1 MKKNYKLLATLV
13 LSGLAG
19 AAFGVLPAEA
29 AVTVRSADG
38 TEKSLT
44 ETEFTSLYGNTHTHS
59 TSGNTVS
66 ISGEGTVTLK
76 GETVSPG
83 GLSYA
88 ATANTLAGAYTLE
101 SKDASNNKLSVTDGA
116 SVSFSNAL
124 DNWIAGGISM
134 KGAASGNQ
142 VTLSG
147 VSLNLPDDTSS
158 LEIAGGVSVSGA
170 SASAGASGNTV
181 TLSNSTAQS
190 SYIYGGYM
198 EYHGDTSAK
207 ADAVA
212 GVNHNTVTLTNTSVS
227 GTRVYGGYVS
237 NSSSAPALN
246 ASSNT
251 VEISN
256 TAEKEYGVFTV
267 TGGYTKYGD
276 ANDNTVKITGTK
288 VTDDDEIYLTSVS
301 SDITGGETGS
311 GNADGNTVTLDTITS
326 SGIVYGGRVGNGNN
340 VVATVN
346 MSVLPVSAEEST
358 ETDTSTEAD
367 PISTSASSNSVTITG
382 SQVEGVYGGYM
393 QYYGDTSAEAD
404 AVAGV
409 NHNTVTLT
417 NTSASGTSVYGGYV
431 LSSGSAPALNASS
444 NTVEISNTAEKEYGV
459 STVTGGYTG
468 YGDANDN
475 TVKITGTKVTDDDEI
490 YLTSVSS
497 DITGGE
503 TESGNADGNT
513 VTLDTITSSGIVYGG
528 RAGNCNNVPEAVLMS
543 VLAVSEEESTE
554 TDTSTEADPIST
566 SASSNSVTIT
576 GSQVKGVYGG
586 VGQIGSAKGNIVTI
600 TDSSVEM
607 EAVGGETGYMMN
619 CITQPGQLKDA
630 ENNQVIV
637 NGSSTIGTVV
647 GGEAAAANTFDEEY
661 GKVQTSGKSSGN
673 TVTINDGTVKNSVL
687 GGRSAMS
694 DAIGNTVNI
703 AGGIIGTESSGTG
716 EADDNAIAIAGG
728 FAEKG
733 QANNNTVNITGGTLG
748 AMMSLY
754 GGYSEKGSS
763 SNTLNLH
770 TKGNTV
776 KNLNYF
782 QNLNFYVPEGTAAGE
797 TMVTVTGNADVSK
810 AVIQAGI
817 EKTTKLAPGQAINLI
832 YDAGGIKT
840 DGTSYS
846 MMSGKDIVSDAGFV
860 DRKAAVKKQDDNTIV
875 VYVPKDEKGTIH
887 PDTKII
893 PEDREN
899 GINTIKNAGDLVSN
913 AAEGAWKED
922 HDVDAKFVPYA
933 IVGGYDLHYNTGS
946 YIDSNGMAANVGLIR
961 RIRRDGA
968 IDTVM
973 PFLEY
978 GRSNYASFL
987 DDGARGDGRQH
998 YTGGGVLL
1006 RRDLDDGKYYEGA
1019 IRAGRLKGDF
1029 HGIIDSTALRY
1040 DSSAPYVAAQAGAG
1054 KIYAKDRD
1062 TYDLYGKF
1070 FWTHLGSDTA
1080 TIRNSRGEA
1089 KYEFDDINSYRTRL
1103 GMRWTRNFDK
1113 VRSLYAGIGWDYEF
1127 DSKAR
1132 AFYDAYRTD
1141 TPTVKGSSEF
1151 LELGWKSKVT
1161 SDHPWGVDLKATGW
1175 TGKQEGGTLFATV
1188 SRSF

>member
-29 AVTVRSADG
+29 AVTVGPVDG
-38 TEKSLT
+38 TEKPLT
-44 ETEFTSLYGNTHTHS
+44 NTEFTSLYGNTYTGS

-66 ISGEGTVTLK
+66 ISGEGTVTL
-76 GETVSPG
+76 
-83 GLSYA
+83 
-88 ATANTLAGAYTLE
+88 NTLAGAYTLE
-101 SKDASNNKLSVTDGA
+101 SGDASNNKLSVTDGA
-116 SVSFSNAL
+116 SVSFSNAT
-124 DNWIAGGISM
+124 DNWIAGGRSM

-147 VSLNLPDDTSS
+147 VSLNLPDATPSS
-158 LEIAGGVSVSGA
+158 LKIAGG
-170 SASAGASGNTV
+170 
-181 TLSNSTAQS
+181 
-190 SYIYGGYM
+190 
-198 EYHGDTSAK
+198 
-207 ADAVA
+207 
-212 GVNHNTVTLTNTSVS
+212 
-227 GTRVYGGYVS
+227 
-237 NSSSAPALN
+237 
-246 ASSNT
+246 
-251 VEISN
+251 
-256 TAEKEYGVFTV
+256 
-267 TGGYTKYGD
+267 
-276 ANDNTVKITGTK
+276 
-288 VTDDDEIYLTSVS
+288 
-301 SDITGGETGS
+301 ETES

-417 NTSASGTSVYGGYV
+417 NSTAQSSYIYGGYMQYYGDTSAEADAVAGVNHNTVTLTNTSASGTSVYGGYVFSVYGGYV

-528 RAGNCNNVPEAVLMS
+528 RVGNGNNVVATVNMS
-543 VLAVSEEESTE
+543 VLPVSAEESTE

-607 EAVGGETGYMMN
+607 EAVGGETGYMVGW
-619 CITQPGQLKDA
+619 ITQPGQLKDA

-647 GGEAAAANTFDEEY
+647 GGEAAAANTFDEKNGE
-661 GKVQTSGKSSGN
+661 VQTSGKSSGN

-687 GGRSAMS
+687 GGHSAMS

-716 EADDNAIAIAGG
+716 EADDNAIAGG
-728 FAEKG
+728 FAEEG

-763 SNTLNLH
+763 GNTLNLH

-776 KNLNYF
+776 KNLGYF

>member
-1 MKKNYKLLATLV
+1 
-13 LSGLAG
+13 
-19 AAFGVLPAEA
+19 VLPAEA
-29 AVTVRSADG
+29 AVTVGPVDG
-38 TEKSLT
+38 TEKPLT
-44 ETEFTSLYGNTHTHS
+44 NTEFTSLYGNTYTGS

-66 ISGEGTVTLK
+66 ISGEGTVTL
-76 GETVSPG
+76 
-83 GLSYA
+83 
-88 ATANTLAGAYTLE
+88 NTLAGAYTLE
-101 SKDASNNKLSVTDGA
+101 SGDASNNKLSVTDGA
-116 SVSFSNAL
+116 SVSFSNAT
-124 DNWIAGGISM
+124 DNWIAGGRSM

-147 VSLNLPDDTSS
+147 VSLNLPDATPSS
-158 LEIAGGVSVSGA
+158 LKIAGG
-170 SASAGASGNTV
+170 
-181 TLSNSTAQS
+181 
-190 SYIYGGYM
+190 
-198 EYHGDTSAK
+198 
-207 ADAVA
+207 
-212 GVNHNTVTLTNTSVS
+212 
-227 GTRVYGGYVS
+227 
-237 NSSSAPALN
+237 
-246 ASSNT
+246 
-251 VEISN
+251 
-256 TAEKEYGVFTV
+256 
-267 TGGYTKYGD
+267 
-276 ANDNTVKITGTK
+276 
-288 VTDDDEIYLTSVS
+288 
-301 SDITGGETGS
+301 ETES

-513 VTLDTITSSGIVYGG
+513 VTLDTIASSGIVYGG
-528 RAGNCNNVPEAVLMS
+528 RAGNGNNVAEAVLMS
-543 VLAVSEEESTE
+543 VLAVSTEESTG

-607 EAVGGETGYMMN
+607 EAVGGETGYMVGW
-619 CITQPGQLKDA
+619 ITQPGQLKDA

-647 GGEAAAANTFDEEY
+647 GGEAAAANTFDEKNGE
-661 GKVQTSGKSSGN
+661 VQTSGKSSGN

-687 GGRSAMS
+687 GGHSAMS

-716 EADDNAIAIAGG
+716 EADDNAIAGG
-728 FAEKG
+728 FAEEG

-763 SNTLNLH
+763 GNTLNLH

-776 KNLNYF
+776 KNLGYF

>member
-1 MKKNYKLLATLV
+1 MEYYGDT
-13 LSGLAG
+13 S
-19 AAFGVLPAEA
+19 AEA
-29 AVTVRSADG
+29 D
-38 TEKSLT
+38 
-44 ETEFTSLYGNTHTHS
+44 
-59 TSGNTVS
+59 
-66 ISGEGTVTLK
+66 
-76 GETVSPG
+76 
-83 GLSYA
+83 
-88 ATANTLAGAYTLE
+88 AGV
-101 SKDASNNKLSVTDGA
+101 NH
-116 SVSFSNAL
+116 
-124 DNWIAGGISM
+124 
-134 KGAASGNQ
+134 
-142 VTLSG
+142 
-147 VSLNLPDDTSS
+147 
-158 LEIAGGVSVSGA
+158 
-170 SASAGASGNTV
+170 NTV
-181 TLSNSTAQS
+181 TLTNSTAQS
-190 SYIYGGYM
+190 SDIYGGYM
-198 EYHGDTSAK
+198 KYYGDTS

-212 GVNHNTVTLTNTSVS
+212 GVNHNTVTLTNTSAS
-227 GTRVYGGYVS
+227 GTRVYGGYVA
-237 NSSSAPALN
+237 APPIPTLIFLN
-246 ASSNT
+246 CSSNT
-251 VEISN
+251 
-256 TAEKEYGVFTV
+256 
-267 TGGYTKYGD
+267 
-276 ANDNTVKITGTK
+276 
-288 VTDDDEIYLTSVS
+288 
-301 SDITGGETGS
+301 
-311 GNADGNTVTLDTITS
+311 
-326 SGIVYGGRVGNGNN
+326 
-340 VVATVN
+340 
-346 MSVLPVSAEEST
+346 
-358 ETDTSTEAD
+358 AD

-382 SQVEGVYGGYM
+382 SQVEGVYGGV
-393 QYYGDTSAEAD
+393 D
-404 AVAGV
+404 
-409 NHNTVTLT
+409 
-417 NTSASGTSVYGGYV
+417 
-431 LSSGSAPALNASS
+431 
-444 NTVEISNTAEKEYGV
+444 
-459 STVTGGYTG
+459 
-468 YGDANDN
+468 
-475 TVKITGTKVTDDDEI
+475 
-490 YLTSVSS
+490 
-497 DITGGE
+497 
-503 TESGNADGNT
+503 
-513 VTLDTITSSGIVYGG
+513 
-528 RAGNCNNVPEAVLMS
+528 
-543 VLAVSEEESTE
+543 
-554 TDTSTEADPIST
+554 
-566 SASSNSVTIT
+566 
-576 GSQVKGVYGG
+576 
-586 VGQIGSAKGNIVTI
+586 QIGSAKGNI
-600 TDSSVEM
+600 
-607 EAVGGETGYMMN
+607 
-619 CITQPGQLKDA
+619 
-630 ENNQVIV
+630 
-637 NGSSTIGTVV
+637 
-647 GGEAAAANTFDEEY
+647 
-661 GKVQTSGKSSGN
+661 
-673 TVTINDGTVKNSVL
+673 VTINDGTVKNSVL
-687 GGRSAMS
+687 GGHSAMS

-716 EADDNAIAIAGG
+716 EADDNAIAGG
-728 FAEKG
+728 FAEEG

-763 SNTLNLH
+763 GNTLNLH

-776 KNLNYF
+776 KNLGYF

-860 DRKAAVKKQDDNTIV
+860 DRKAAVKKQDDSTIV

>member
-29 AVTVRSADG
+29 AVTVGPVDG
-38 TEKSLT
+38 TEKPLT
-44 ETEFTSLYGNTHTHS
+44 NTEFTSLYGNTYTGS

-66 ISGEGTVTLK
+66 ISGEGTVTL
-76 GETVSPG
+76 
-83 GLSYA
+83 
-88 ATANTLAGAYTLE
+88 NTLAGAYTLE
-101 SKDASNNKLSVTDGA
+101 SGDASNNKLSVTDGA
-116 SVSFSNAL
+116 SVSFSNAT
-124 DNWIAGGISM
+124 DNWIAGGRSM

-147 VSLNLPDDTSS
+147 VSLNLPDATPSS
-158 LEIAGGVSVSGA
+158 LKIAGG
-170 SASAGASGNTV
+170 
-181 TLSNSTAQS
+181 
-190 SYIYGGYM
+190 
-198 EYHGDTSAK
+198 
-207 ADAVA
+207 
-212 GVNHNTVTLTNTSVS
+212 
-227 GTRVYGGYVS
+227 
-237 NSSSAPALN
+237 
-246 ASSNT
+246 
-251 VEISN
+251 
-256 TAEKEYGVFTV
+256 
-267 TGGYTKYGD
+267 
-276 ANDNTVKITGTK
+276 
-288 VTDDDEIYLTSVS
+288 
-301 SDITGGETGS
+301 ETES
-311 GNADGNTVTLDTITS
+311 GNADGNTVTLDTIAS
-326 SGIVYGGRVGNGNN
+326 SGIVYGGRAGNCNN
-340 VVATVN
+340 VPEAVL

-382 SQVEGVYGGYM
+382 SQVEGVYGGYMQYYGDTSAEADAVAGVNHNTVTLTNSTAQSSYIYGIYGGYM

-513 VTLDTITSSGIVYGG
+513 VTLDTIASSGIVYGG

-543 VLAVSEEESTE
+543 VLPVSAEESTE

-576 GSQVKGVYGG
+576 GSQVEGVYGG

-619 CITQPGQLKDA
+619 WITQPGQLKDA

-647 GGEAAAANTFDEEY
+647 GGEAAAANTFDFDNEDKEY
-661 GKVQTSGKSSGN
+661 NEVQTSGKSSGN

-687 GGRSAMS
+687 GGHSAMS

-716 EADDNAIAIAGG
+716 EADDNAIAGG

-763 SNTLNLH
+763 GNTLNLH

-776 KNLNYF
+776 KNLGYF

-860 DRKAAVKKQDDNTIV
+860 DRKAAVKKQDDSTIV

-1113 VRSLYAGIGWDYEF
+1113 VRSLYVGIGWDYEF

>member
-29 AVTVRSADG
+29 AVTVGPVDG
-38 TEKSLT
+38 TEKPLT
-44 ETEFTSLYGNTHTHS
+44 NTEFTSLYGNTYTGS

-66 ISGEGTVTLK
+66 ISGEGTVTL
-76 GETVSPG
+76 
-83 GLSYA
+83 
-88 ATANTLAGAYTLE
+88 NTLAGAYTLE
-101 SKDASNNKLSVTDGA
+101 SGDASNNKLSVTDGA
-116 SVSFSNAL
+116 SVSFSNAT
-124 DNWIAGGISM
+124 DNWIAGGRSM

-147 VSLNLPDDTSS
+147 VSLNLPDATPSS
-158 LEIAGGVSVSGA
+158 LKIAGG
-170 SASAGASGNTV
+170 
-181 TLSNSTAQS
+181 
-190 SYIYGGYM
+190 
-198 EYHGDTSAK
+198 
-207 ADAVA
+207 
-212 GVNHNTVTLTNTSVS
+212 
-227 GTRVYGGYVS
+227 
-237 NSSSAPALN
+237 
-246 ASSNT
+246 
-251 VEISN
+251 
-256 TAEKEYGVFTV
+256 
-267 TGGYTKYGD
+267 
-276 ANDNTVKITGTK
+276 
-288 VTDDDEIYLTSVS
+288 
-301 SDITGGETGS
+301 ETES

-513 VTLDTITSSGIVYGG
+513 VTLDTIASSGIVYGG
-528 RAGNCNNVPEAVLMS
+528 RAGNGNNVAEAVLMS
-543 VLAVSEEESTE
+543 VLAVSTEESTG

-566 SASSNSVTIT
+566 SASSNLVTIT

-607 EAVGGETGYMMN
+607 EAVGGETGYMVGW
-619 CITQPGQLKDA
+619 ITQPGQLKDA

-647 GGEAAAANTFDEEY
+647 GGEAAAANTFDEKNGE
-661 GKVQTSGKSSGN
+661 VQTSGKSSGN

-687 GGRSAMS
+687 GGHSAMS

-716 EADDNAIAIAGG
+716 EADDNAIAGG
-728 FAEKG
+728 FAEEG

-763 SNTLNLH
+763 GNTLNLH

-776 KNLNYF
+776 KNLGYF

-973 PFLEY
+973 PFLAGY
-978 GRSNYASFL
+978 RV
-987 DDGARGDGRQH
+987 AR
-998 YTGGGVLL
+998 
-1006 RRDLDDGKYYEGA
+1006 
-1019 IRAGRLKGDF
+1019 
-1029 HGIIDSTALRY
+1029 
-1040 DSSAPYVAAQAGAG
+1040 
-1054 KIYAKDRD
+1054 
-1062 TYDLYGKF
+1062 
-1070 FWTHLGSDTA
+1070 
-1080 TIRNSRGEA
+1080 RG
-1089 KYEFDDINSYRTRL
+1089 
-1103 GMRWTRNFDK
+1103 
-1113 VRSLYAGIGWDYEF
+1113 
-1127 DSKAR
+1127 
-1132 AFYDAYRTD
+1132 
-1141 TPTVKGSSEF
+1141 
-1151 LELGWKSKVT
+1151 
-1161 SDHPWGVDLKATGW
+1161 
-1175 TGKQEGGTLFATV
+1175 
-1188 SRSF
+1188 

>member
-29 AVTVRSADG
+29 AVTVGPVDG
-38 TEKSLT
+38 TEKPLT
-44 ETEFTSLYGNTHTHS
+44 NTEFTSLYGNTYTGS

-66 ISGEGTVTLK
+66 ISGEGTVTL
-76 GETVSPG
+76 
-83 GLSYA
+83 
-88 ATANTLAGAYTLE
+88 NTLAGAYTLE
-101 SKDASNNKLSVTDGA
+101 SGDASNNKLSVTDGA
-116 SVSFSNAL
+116 SVSFSNAT
-124 DNWIAGGISM
+124 DNWIAGGRSM

-147 VSLNLPDDTSS
+147 VSLNLPDATPSS
-158 LEIAGGVSVSGA
+158 LKIAGG
-170 SASAGASGNTV
+170 
-181 TLSNSTAQS
+181 
-190 SYIYGGYM
+190 
-198 EYHGDTSAK
+198 
-207 ADAVA
+207 
-212 GVNHNTVTLTNTSVS
+212 
-227 GTRVYGGYVS
+227 
-237 NSSSAPALN
+237 
-246 ASSNT
+246 
-251 VEISN
+251 
-256 TAEKEYGVFTV
+256 
-267 TGGYTKYGD
+267 
-276 ANDNTVKITGTK
+276 
-288 VTDDDEIYLTSVS
+288 
-301 SDITGGETGS
+301 ETES

-393 QYYGDTSAEAD
+393 QYYGDTSAEADAVAGVNHNTVTLTNSTAQRSYIYGIYGGYMQYYRDTSAEADAVAGVNHNTVTLTNSTAQSSDIYGGYMQYYRDTSAEAD

-513 VTLDTITSSGIVYGG
+513 VTLDTIASSGIVYGG
-528 RAGNCNNVPEAVLMS
+528 RAGNGNNVAEAVLMS
-543 VLAVSEEESTE
+543 VLAVSTEESTG

-607 EAVGGETGYMMN
+607 EAVGGETGYMVGW
-619 CITQPGQLKDA
+619 ITQPGQLKDA

-647 GGEAAAANTFDEEY
+647 GGEAAAANTFDEKNGE
-661 GKVQTSGKSSGN
+661 VQTSGKSSGN

-687 GGRSAMS
+687 GGHSAMS

-716 EADDNAIAIAGG
+716 EADDNAIAGG
-728 FAEKG
+728 FAEEG

-763 SNTLNLH
+763 GNTLNLH

-776 KNLNYF
+776 KNLGYF

>member
-29 AVTVRSADG
+29 AVTVGPVDG
-38 TEKSLT
+38 TEKPLT
-44 ETEFTSLYGNTHTHS
+44 NTEFTSLYGNTYTGS

-66 ISGEGTVTLK
+66 ISGEGTVTL
-76 GETVSPG
+76 
-83 GLSYA
+83 
-88 ATANTLAGAYTLE
+88 NTLAGAYTLE
-101 SKDASNNKLSVTDGA
+101 SGDASNNKLSVTDGA
-116 SVSFSNAL
+116 SVSFSNAT
-124 DNWIAGGISM
+124 DNWIAGGRSM

-147 VSLNLPDDTSS
+147 VSLNLPDATPSS
-158 LEIAGGVSVSGA
+158 LKIAGG
-170 SASAGASGNTV
+170 
-181 TLSNSTAQS
+181 
-190 SYIYGGYM
+190 
-198 EYHGDTSAK
+198 
-207 ADAVA
+207 
-212 GVNHNTVTLTNTSVS
+212 
-227 GTRVYGGYVS
+227 
-237 NSSSAPALN
+237 
-246 ASSNT
+246 
-251 VEISN
+251 
-256 TAEKEYGVFTV
+256 
-267 TGGYTKYGD
+267 
-276 ANDNTVKITGTK
+276 
-288 VTDDDEIYLTSVS
+288 
-301 SDITGGETGS
+301 ETES
-311 GNADGNTVTLDTITS
+311 GNADGNTVTLDTIAS
-326 SGIVYGGRVGNGNN
+326 SGIVYGGRAGNGNN
-340 VVATVN
+340 VAEAVL
-346 MSVLPVSAEEST
+346 MSVLAVSTEEST
-358 ETDTSTEAD
+358 GTDTSTEAD

-513 VTLDTITSSGIVYGG
+513 VTLDTIASSGIVYGG
-528 RAGNCNNVPEAVLMS
+528 RAGNGNNVAEAVLMS
-543 VLAVSEEESTE
+543 VLAVSTEESTG

-607 EAVGGETGYMMN
+607 EAVGGETGYMVGW
-619 CITQPGQLKDA
+619 ITQPGQLKDA

-647 GGEAAAANTFDEEY
+647 GGEAAAANTFDFDNEDKEY
-661 GKVQTSGKSSGN
+661 NEVQTSGKSSGN

-687 GGRSAMS
+687 GGHSAMS

-716 EADDNAIAIAGG
+716 EADDNAIAGG
-728 FAEKG
+728 FAEEG

-763 SNTLNLH
+763 GNTLNLH

-776 KNLNYF
+776 KNLGYF

-860 DRKAAVKKQDDNTIV
+860 DRKAAVKKQDDSTIV

>member
-1 MKKNYKLLATLV
+1 M
-13 LSGLAG
+13 
-19 AAFGVLPAEA
+19 
-29 AVTVRSADG
+29 
-38 TEKSLT
+38 T

-116 SVSFSNAL
+116 SVSFSNAP

-212 GVNHNTVTLTNTSVS
+212 GVNHNTVTLTNTS
-227 GTRVYGGYVS
+227 
-237 NSSSAPALN
+237 
-246 ASSNT
+246 
-251 VEISN
+251 
-256 TAEKEYGVFTV
+256 
-267 TGGYTKYGD
+267 
-276 ANDNTVKITGTK
+276 
-288 VTDDDEIYLTSVS
+288 
-301 SDITGGETGS
+301 
-311 GNADGNTVTLDTITS
+311 
-326 SGIVYGGRVGNGNN
+326 
-340 VVATVN
+340 
-346 MSVLPVSAEEST
+346 
-358 ETDTSTEAD
+358 
-367 PISTSASSNSVTITG
+367 
-382 SQVEGVYGGYM
+382 
-393 QYYGDTSAEAD
+393 
-404 AVAGV
+404 
-409 NHNTVTLT
+409 
-417 NTSASGTSVYGGYV
+417 ASGTSVYGGYV
-431 LSSGSAPALNASS
+431 SSSSAPALNASS

-459 STVTGGYTG
+459 STVTGGYTK

-475 TVKITGTKVTDDDEI
+475 TVKITGTKGTDDDEI

-528 RAGNCNNVPEAVLMS
+528 RAGNGNNFAVNALMS
-543 VLAVSEEESTE
+543 VLPVSTE
-554 TDTSTEADPIST
+554 KSTKTDTSTEADPIST
-566 SASSNSVTIT
+566 SSNSVTIT
-576 GSQVKGVYGG
+576 GSQVEGVYGG

-607 EAVGGETGYMMN
+607 EAVGGETGYMVN
-619 CITQPGQLKDA
+619 WITQPGQLKDA

-647 GGEAAAANTFDEEY
+647 GGEAAAANTFDEKDDE
-661 GKVQTSGKSSGN
+661 VQTSGKSSGN
-673 TVTINDGTVKNSVL
+673 TVTINDGTVKNRVL
-687 GGRSAMS
+687 GGHSAMS

-716 EADDNAIAIAGG
+716 EADDNAIAGG

-763 SNTLNLH
+763 GNTLNLH

-1006 RRDLDDGKYYEGA
+1006 RRDIDDGKYYEGA

>member
-1 MKKNYKLLATLV
+1 MQY
-13 LSGLAG
+13 
-19 AAFGVLPAEA
+19 
-29 AVTVRSADG
+29 
-38 TEKSLT
+38 
-44 ETEFTSLYGNTHTHS
+44 Y
-59 TSGNTVS
+59 
-66 ISGEGTVTLK
+66 
-76 GETVSPG
+76 
-83 GLSYA
+83 
-88 ATANTLAGAYTLE
+88 
-101 SKDASNNKLSVTDGA
+101 
-116 SVSFSNAL
+116 
-124 DNWIAGGISM
+124 
-134 KGAASGNQ
+134 
-142 VTLSG
+142 
-147 VSLNLPDDTSS
+147 
-158 LEIAGGVSVSGA
+158 
-170 SASAGASGNTV
+170 
-181 TLSNSTAQS
+181 
-190 SYIYGGYM
+190 
-198 EYHGDTSAK
+198 GDTSAE

-212 GVNHNTVTLTNTSVS
+212 GVNHNTVTLTNSTAQSS
-227 GTRVYGGYVS
+227 DIYGGYMQ
-237 NSSSAPALN
+237 
-246 ASSNT
+246 
-251 VEISN
+251 
-256 TAEKEYGVFTV
+256 Y
-267 TGGYTKYGD
+267 YGD
-276 ANDNTVKITGTK
+276 
-288 VTDDDEIYLTSVS
+288 TSA
-301 SDITGGETGS
+301 E
-311 GNADGNTVTLDTITS
+311 ADAVAGVNHNTVTLTNSTAQS
-326 SGIVYGGRVGNGNN
+326 SDI
-340 VVATVN
+340 
-346 MSVLPVSAEEST
+346 
-358 ETDTSTEAD
+358 
-367 PISTSASSNSVTITG
+367 
-382 SQVEGVYGGYM
+382 YGGYM

-513 VTLDTITSSGIVYGG
+513 VTLDTIASSGIVYGG
-528 RAGNCNNVPEAVLMS
+528 RAGNGNNVAEAVLMS
-543 VLAVSEEESTE
+543 VLAVSTEESTG

-607 EAVGGETGYMMN
+607 EAVGGEMGYMMN
-619 CITQPGQLKDA
+619 GITQPGQLKDA

-647 GGEAAAANTFDEEY
+647 GGEAAAANTFDFDNEDKEY
-661 GKVQTSGKSSGN
+661 NEVQTSGKSSGN

-687 GGRSAMS
+687 GGHSAMS

-716 EADDNAIAIAGG
+716 EADDNAIAGG

-763 SNTLNLH
+763 GNTLNLH

-776 KNLNYF
+776 KNLGYF

-860 DRKAAVKKQDDNTIV
+860 DRRAAVKKQDDSTIV

-1113 VRSLYAGIGWDYEF
+1113 VRSLYVGIGWDYEF

>member
-29 AVTVRSADG
+29 AVTVGPVDG
-38 TEKSLT
+38 TEKPLT
-44 ETEFTSLYGNTHTHS
+44 NTEFTSLYGNTYTGS

-66 ISGEGTVTLK
+66 ISGEGTVTL
-76 GETVSPG
+76 
-83 GLSYA
+83 
-88 ATANTLAGAYTLE
+88 NTLAGAYTLE
-101 SKDASNNKLSVTDGA
+101 SGDASNNKLSVTDGA
-116 SVSFSNAL
+116 SVSFSNAT
-124 DNWIAGGISM
+124 DNWIAGGRSM

-147 VSLNLPDDTSS
+147 VSLNLPDATPSS
-158 LEIAGGVSVSGA
+158 LKIAGG
-170 SASAGASGNTV
+170 
-181 TLSNSTAQS
+181 
-190 SYIYGGYM
+190 
-198 EYHGDTSAK
+198 
-207 ADAVA
+207 
-212 GVNHNTVTLTNTSVS
+212 
-227 GTRVYGGYVS
+227 
-237 NSSSAPALN
+237 
-246 ASSNT
+246 
-251 VEISN
+251 
-256 TAEKEYGVFTV
+256 
-267 TGGYTKYGD
+267 
-276 ANDNTVKITGTK
+276 
-288 VTDDDEIYLTSVS
+288 
-301 SDITGGETGS
+301 ETES

-382 SQVEGVYGGYM
+382 SQVEGVYGGYMQYYGDTSAEADAVAGVNHNTVTLTNSTAQSSDIYGGYMQYYRDTSAEADAVAGVNHNTVTLTNSTAQSSYIYGGYM

-513 VTLDTITSSGIVYGG
+513 VTLDTIASSGIVYGG
-528 RAGNCNNVPEAVLMS
+528 RAGNGNNVAEAVLMS
-543 VLAVSEEESTE
+543 VLAVSTEESTG

-607 EAVGGETGYMMN
+607 EAVGGETGYMVGW
-619 CITQPGQLKDA
+619 ITQPGQLKDA

-647 GGEAAAANTFDEEY
+647 GGEAAAANTFDEKNGE
-661 GKVQTSGKSSGN
+661 VQTSGKSSGN

-687 GGRSAMS
+687 GGHSAMS

-716 EADDNAIAIAGG
+716 EADDNAIAGG
-728 FAEKG
+728 FAEEG

-763 SNTLNLH
+763 GNTLNLH

-776 KNLNYF
+776 KNLGYF

>member
-116 SVSFSNAL
+116 SVSFSNAP

-147 VSLNLPDDTSS
+147 VSLNLPDDTSI

-212 GVNHNTVTLTNTSVS
+212 GVNHNTVTLTNSTAQSSDIYGGYMEYYGDTSAEADAGVNHNTVTLTNTSAS

-237 NSSSAPALN
+237 SSSAPALN

-267 TGGYTKYGD
+267 TGGYTEYGD

-288 VTDDDEIYLTSVS
+288 VTHDDEIYLTSVS
-301 SDITGGETGS
+301 SDITGGETRS

-326 SGIVYGGRVGNGNN
+326 SGIVYGGRAGNGNN
-340 VVATVN
+340 VAVN
-346 MSVLPVSAEEST
+346 VLMSVLPVSAEGST

-382 SQVEGVYGGYM
+382 SQVEGVYGG
-393 QYYGDTSAEAD
+393 
-404 AVAGV
+404 
-409 NHNTVTLT
+409 
-417 NTSASGTSVYGGYV
+417 
-431 LSSGSAPALNASS
+431 
-444 NTVEISNTAEKEYGV
+444 
-459 STVTGGYTG
+459 
-468 YGDANDN
+468 
-475 TVKITGTKVTDDDEI
+475 
-490 YLTSVSS
+490 
-497 DITGGE
+497 
-503 TESGNADGNT
+503 
-513 VTLDTITSSGIVYGG
+513 
-528 RAGNCNNVPEAVLMS
+528 
-543 VLAVSEEESTE
+543 
-554 TDTSTEADPIST
+554 
-566 SASSNSVTIT
+566 
-576 GSQVKGVYGG
+576 
-586 VGQIGSAKGNIVTI
+586 VGQIGSAK
-600 TDSSVEM
+600 
-607 EAVGGETGYMMN
+607 
-619 CITQPGQLKDA
+619 
-630 ENNQVIV
+630 
-637 NGSSTIGTVV
+637 
-647 GGEAAAANTFDEEY
+647 
-661 GKVQTSGKSSGN
+661 GN

-687 GGRSAMS
+687 GGHSAMS

-716 EADDNAIAIAGG
+716 EADDNAIAGG
-728 FAEKG
+728 FAEEG

-763 SNTLNLH
+763 NTLNLH

-776 KNLNYF
+776 KNLGYF

-832 YDAGGIKT
+832 YDADGIKT

-846 MMSGKDIVSDAGFV
+846 MMCGKDIVSDAGFV

>member
-29 AVTVRSADG
+29 AVTVGSADG

-44 ETEFTSLYGNTHTHS
+44 DTEFTSLYGNKYTDS

-66 ISGEGTVTLK
+66 ISGEETVTLK
-76 GETVSPG
+76 GETVSLG
-83 GLSYA
+83 GSSY
-88 ATANTLAGAYTLE
+88 TASTLAGAYTLE
-101 SKDASNNKLSVTDGA
+101 SGDASNNKLSVTDGA
-116 SVSFSNAL
+116 SVSFGNAT
-124 DNWIAGGISM
+124 DNSIAGGISM

-147 VSLNLPDDTSS
+147 VSLNVPDATTSS
-158 LEIAGGVSVSGA
+158 LKIAGGVSVSGA

-190 SYIYGGYM
+190 LYIYGIYGGYM
-198 EYHGDTSAK
+198 QYYGDTSAE
-207 ADAVA
+207 ADTVA
-212 GVNHNTVTLTNTSVS
+212 GVNHNTVTLTNTSAS
-227 GTRVYGGYVS
+227 GTSVYGGYVL

-267 TGGYTKYGD
+267 TGGYTEYGN

-288 VTDDDEIYLTSVS
+288 STDDDET
-301 SDITGGETGS
+301 
-311 GNADGNTVTLDTITS
+311 
-326 SGIVYGGRVGNGNN
+326 
-340 VVATVN
+340 
-346 MSVLPVSAEEST
+346 
-358 ETDTSTEAD
+358 
-367 PISTSASSNSVTITG
+367 
-382 SQVEGVYGGYM
+382 
-393 QYYGDTSAEAD
+393 
-404 AVAGV
+404 
-409 NHNTVTLT
+409 
-417 NTSASGTSVYGGYV
+417 
-431 LSSGSAPALNASS
+431 
-444 NTVEISNTAEKEYGV
+444 
-459 STVTGGYTG
+459 
-468 YGDANDN
+468 
-475 TVKITGTKVTDDDEI
+475 

-528 RAGNCNNVPEAVLMS
+528 RAGKNGNNVPQAVLMS
-543 VLAVSEEESTE
+543 VLAVSAEESTE

-607 EAVGGETGYMMN
+607 EAVGGETGDMVGW
-619 CITQPGQLKDA
+619 ITQPGQPKDA

-647 GGEAAAANTFDEEY
+647 GGAAAANTFDEKNDE
-661 GKVQTSGKSSGN
+661 VQTSGKSSGN

-687 GGRSAMS
+687 GGHSAMS

-716 EADDNAIAIAGG
+716 EADDNAIAGG
-728 FAEKG
+728 FAEEG

-763 SNTLNLH
+763 GNTLNLH
-770 TKGNTV
+770 TKGNIV
-776 KNLNYF
+776 KNLGYF

>member
-29 AVTVRSADG
+29 AVTVGPVDG
-38 TEKSLT
+38 TEKPLT
-44 ETEFTSLYGNTHTHS
+44 NTEFTSLYGNTYTGS

-66 ISGEGTVTLK
+66 ISGEGTVTL
-76 GETVSPG
+76 
-83 GLSYA
+83 
-88 ATANTLAGAYTLE
+88 NTLAGAYTLE
-101 SKDASNNKLSVTDGA
+101 SGDASNNKLSVTDGA
-116 SVSFSNAL
+116 SVSFSNAT
-124 DNWIAGGISM
+124 DNWIAGGRSM

-147 VSLNLPDDTSS
+147 VSLNLPDATPSS
-158 LEIAGGVSVSGA
+158 LKIAGG
-170 SASAGASGNTV
+170 
-181 TLSNSTAQS
+181 
-190 SYIYGGYM
+190 
-198 EYHGDTSAK
+198 
-207 ADAVA
+207 
-212 GVNHNTVTLTNTSVS
+212 
-227 GTRVYGGYVS
+227 
-237 NSSSAPALN
+237 
-246 ASSNT
+246 
-251 VEISN
+251 
-256 TAEKEYGVFTV
+256 
-267 TGGYTKYGD
+267 
-276 ANDNTVKITGTK
+276 
-288 VTDDDEIYLTSVS
+288 
-301 SDITGGETGS
+301 ETES
-311 GNADGNTVTLDTITS
+311 GNADGNTVTLDTIAS
-326 SGIVYGGRVGNGNN
+326 SGIVYGGRAGNGNN

-346 MSVLPVSAEEST
+346 MSVLPVSA
-358 ETDTSTEAD
+358 
-367 PISTSASSNSVTITG
+367 
-382 SQVEGVYGGYM
+382 
-393 QYYGDTSAEAD
+393 
-404 AVAGV
+404 
-409 NHNTVTLT
+409 
-417 NTSASGTSVYGGYV
+417 
-431 LSSGSAPALNASS
+431 
-444 NTVEISNTAEKEYGV
+444 
-459 STVTGGYTG
+459 
-468 YGDANDN
+468 
-475 TVKITGTKVTDDDEI
+475 
-490 YLTSVSS
+490 
-497 DITGGE
+497 
-503 TESGNADGNT
+503 
-513 VTLDTITSSGIVYGG
+513 
-528 RAGNCNNVPEAVLMS
+528 
-543 VLAVSEEESTE
+543 EESTE

-607 EAVGGETGYMMN
+607 EAVGGETGYMVGETGYMVGW
-619 CITQPGQLKDA
+619 ITQPGQLKDA

-647 GGEAAAANTFDEEY
+647 GGEAAAANTFDEKNGE
-661 GKVQTSGKSSGN
+661 VQTSGKSSGN

-687 GGRSAMS
+687 GGHSAMS

-716 EADDNAIAIAGG
+716 EADDNAIAGG
-728 FAEKG
+728 FAEEG

-763 SNTLNLH
+763 GNTLNLH

-776 KNLNYF
+776 KNLGYF

-968 IDTVM
+968 IDTVL

>member
-29 AVTVRSADG
+29 AVTVGPVDG
-38 TEKSLT
+38 TEKPLT
-44 ETEFTSLYGNTHTHS
+44 NTEFTSLYGNTYTGS

-66 ISGEGTVTLK
+66 ISGEGTVTL
-76 GETVSPG
+76 
-83 GLSYA
+83 
-88 ATANTLAGAYTLE
+88 NTLAGAYTLE
-101 SKDASNNKLSVTDGA
+101 SGDASNNKLSVTDGA
-116 SVSFSNAL
+116 SVSFSNAT
-124 DNWIAGGISM
+124 DNWIAGGRSM

-147 VSLNLPDDTSS
+147 VSLNLPDATPSS
-158 LEIAGGVSVSGA
+158 LKIAGG
-170 SASAGASGNTV
+170 
-181 TLSNSTAQS
+181 
-190 SYIYGGYM
+190 
-198 EYHGDTSAK
+198 
-207 ADAVA
+207 
-212 GVNHNTVTLTNTSVS
+212 
-227 GTRVYGGYVS
+227 
-237 NSSSAPALN
+237 
-246 ASSNT
+246 
-251 VEISN
+251 
-256 TAEKEYGVFTV
+256 
-267 TGGYTKYGD
+267 
-276 ANDNTVKITGTK
+276 
-288 VTDDDEIYLTSVS
+288 
-301 SDITGGETGS
+301 ETES

-382 SQVEGVYGGYM
+382 SQVEGVYGGYMQYYGDTSAEADAVAGVNHNTVTLTNSTAQSSYIYGIYGGYMQYYRDTSAEADAVAGVNHNTVTLTNSTAQSSYIYGGYM

-513 VTLDTITSSGIVYGG
+513 VTLDTIASSGIVYGG
-528 RAGNCNNVPEAVLMS
+528 RAGNGNNVAEAVLMS
-543 VLAVSEEESTE
+543 VLAVSTEESTG

-607 EAVGGETGYMMN
+607 EAVGGETGYMVGW
-619 CITQPGQLKDA
+619 ITQPGQLKDA

-647 GGEAAAANTFDEEY
+647 GGEAAAANTFDEKNGE
-661 GKVQTSGKSSGN
+661 VQTSGKSSGN

-687 GGRSAMS
+687 GGHSAMS

-716 EADDNAIAIAGG
+716 EADDNAIAGG
-728 FAEKG
+728 FAEEG

-763 SNTLNLH
+763 GNTLNLH

-776 KNLNYF
+776 KNLGYF

>member
-29 AVTVRSADG
+29 AVTVGSADG

-44 ETEFTSLYGNTHTHS
+44 DTEFTSLYGNKYTDS

-66 ISGEGTVTLK
+66 ISGEETVTLK
-76 GETVSPG
+76 GETVSLG
-83 GLSYA
+83 GSSY
-88 ATANTLAGAYTLE
+88 TASTLAGAYTLE
-101 SKDASNNKLSVTDGA
+101 SGDASNNKLSVTDGA
-116 SVSFSNAL
+116 SVSFSNAT
-124 DNWIAGGISM
+124 DNSIAGGISM

-147 VSLNLPDDTSS
+147 VSLNVPDATTSS
-158 LEIAGGVSVSGA
+158 LKIAGGVSVSGA

-190 SYIYGGYM
+190 LYIYG
-198 EYHGDTSAK
+198 
-207 ADAVA
+207 
-212 GVNHNTVTLTNTSVS
+212 
-227 GTRVYGGYVS
+227 
-237 NSSSAPALN
+237 
-246 ASSNT
+246 
-251 VEISN
+251 I
-256 TAEKEYGVFTV
+256 
-267 TGGYTKYGD
+267 
-276 ANDNTVKITGTK
+276 
-288 VTDDDEIYLTSVS
+288 
-301 SDITGGETGS
+301 
-311 GNADGNTVTLDTITS
+311 
-326 SGIVYGGRVGNGNN
+326 
-340 VVATVN
+340 
-346 MSVLPVSAEEST
+346 
-358 ETDTSTEAD
+358 
-367 PISTSASSNSVTITG
+367 
-382 SQVEGVYGGYM
+382 YGGYM

-431 LSSGSAPALNASS
+431 SNSSSAPALNASS

-459 STVTGGYTG
+459 FTVTGGYTE
-468 YGDANDN
+468 YGNANDN
-475 TVKITGTKVTDDDEI
+475 TVKITGTKSTDDDET

-528 RAGNCNNVPEAVLMS
+528 RAGKNGNNVPQAVLMS
-543 VLAVSEEESTE
+543 VLAVSAEESTE

-607 EAVGGETGYMMN
+607 EAVGGETGDMVGW
-619 CITQPGQLKDA
+619 ITQPGQPKDA

-647 GGEAAAANTFDEEY
+647 GGAAAANTFDEKNDE
-661 GKVQTSGKSSGN
+661 VQTSGKSSGN

-687 GGRSAMS
+687 GGHSAMS

-716 EADDNAIAIAGG
+716 EADDNAIAGG
-728 FAEKG
+728 FAEEG

-763 SNTLNLH
+763 GNTLNLH
-770 TKGNTV
+770 TKGNIV
-776 KNLNYF
+776 KNLGYF

>member
-29 AVTVRSADG
+29 AVTVGSADG

-44 ETEFTSLYGNTHTHS
+44 NTEFTSLYGNKYTDS

-83 GLSYA
+83 GSSY
-88 ATANTLAGAYTLE
+88 TDSTLAGAYALE
-101 SKDASNNKLSVTDGA
+101 SGDASNNKLSVTDGA
-116 SVSFSNAL
+116 SVSFSNAT
-124 DNWIAGGISM
+124 DNWIAGWIAGGISM

-147 VSLNLPDDTSS
+147 VSLNLPDATTSS
-158 LEIAGGVSVSGA
+158 LKIAGGVSGA
-170 SASAGASGNTV
+170 SASASASGNTV

-190 SYIYGGYM
+190 SYIYGGYGYM
-198 EYHGDTSAK
+198 EYYGDTSAE

-212 GVNHNTVTLTNTSVS
+212 GVNHNTVTLTNS
-227 GTRVYGGYVS
+227 
-237 NSSSAPALN
+237 
-246 ASSNT
+246 
-251 VEISN
+251 
-256 TAEKEYGVFTV
+256 TAQ
-267 TGGYTKYGD
+267 
-276 ANDNTVKITGTK
+276 
-288 VTDDDEIYLTSVS
+288 S
-301 SDITGGETGS
+301 SDI
-311 GNADGNTVTLDTITS
+311 
-326 SGIVYGGRVGNGNN
+326 
-340 VVATVN
+340 
-346 MSVLPVSAEEST
+346 
-358 ETDTSTEAD
+358 
-367 PISTSASSNSVTITG
+367 
-382 SQVEGVYGGYM
+382 YGGYM
-393 QYYGDTSAEAD
+393 EYYGDTSAEAD

-417 NTSASGTSVYGGYV
+417 NTSASGTRVYGGYV
-431 LSSGSAPALNASS
+431 AAPPIPTFLNYSS
-444 NTVEISNTAEKEYGV
+444 NTVEISNTAEKKCGV
-459 STVTGGYTG
+459 ST
-468 YGDANDN
+468 
-475 TVKITGTKVTDDDEI
+475 
-490 YLTSVSS
+490 
-497 DITGGE
+497 
-503 TESGNADGNT
+503 
-513 VTLDTITSSGIVYGG
+513 
-528 RAGNCNNVPEAVLMS
+528 
-543 VLAVSEEESTE
+543 EESTK

-576 GSQVKGVYGG
+576 GSQVEGVYGG

-619 CITQPGQLKDA
+619 GITQPGQLKDA

-647 GGEAAAANTFDEEY
+647 GGEAAAANTFDFDNENKEY
-661 GKVQTSGKSSGN
+661 YEVRTSGKSSGN

-687 GGRSAMS
+687 GGHSAMS

-716 EADDNAIAIAGG
+716 EADDNAIAGG

-763 SNTLNLH
+763 GNTLNLH

-776 KNLNYF
+776 KNLGYF

-860 DRKAAVKKQDDNTIV
+860 DRKAAVKKQDDSTIV

-1113 VRSLYAGIGWDYEF
+1113 VRSLYVGIGWDYEF

>member
-29 AVTVRSADG
+29 AVTVGSADG
-38 TEKSLT
+38 TEKSLIN
-44 ETEFTSLYGNTHTHS
+44 TEFTSLYGNQYMDS

-83 GLSYA
+83 GLS
-88 ATANTLAGAYTLE
+88 TASTLAGAYALE
-101 SKDASNNKLSVTDGA
+101 SGDASNNKLSVTDGA
-116 SVSFSNAL
+116 SVSFSNAT
-124 DNWIAGGISM
+124 DNWIGGRIAGGISM

-147 VSLNLPDDTSS
+147 VSLNLPDATTSS
-158 LEIAGGVSVSGA
+158 LKIAGGVSGA
-170 SASAGASGNTV
+170 SASASASGNTV

-190 SYIYGGYM
+190 SYIYGGYGGYGYM
-198 EYHGDTSAK
+198 EYYGNTSAEADAVAGVNHNTVTLTNSTAQSSYIYGGYAEADAGVNHNTVTLTNTSASGTRVYGGDMEYYGDTSAEADAVAGVNHNTVTLTNSTAQSSYIYGGYGGYMEYYGDTSAEADAVAGVNHNTVTLTNSTAQSSYIYGGYGGYMEYYGDTSAE

-212 GVNHNTVTLTNTSVS
+212 GVNHNTVTLTNTSAS
-227 GTRVYGGYVS
+227 GTRVYGGFYGGYLVPTI
-237 NSSSAPALN
+237 ATFLN
-246 ASSNT
+246 DSSNT

-256 TAEKEYGVFTV
+256 TAEKKYGVST
-267 TGGYTKYGD
+267 
-276 ANDNTVKITGTK
+276 
-288 VTDDDEIYLTSVS
+288 
-301 SDITGGETGS
+301 
-311 GNADGNTVTLDTITS
+311 
-326 SGIVYGGRVGNGNN
+326 
-340 VVATVN
+340 
-346 MSVLPVSAEEST
+346 EEST

-382 SQVEGVYGGYM
+382 SQVEGVYGG
-393 QYYGDTSAEAD
+393 
-404 AVAGV
+404 
-409 NHNTVTLT
+409 
-417 NTSASGTSVYGGYV
+417 
-431 LSSGSAPALNASS
+431 
-444 NTVEISNTAEKEYGV
+444 
-459 STVTGGYTG
+459 
-468 YGDANDN
+468 
-475 TVKITGTKVTDDDEI
+475 
-490 YLTSVSS
+490 
-497 DITGGE
+497 
-503 TESGNADGNT
+503 
-513 VTLDTITSSGIVYGG
+513 
-528 RAGNCNNVPEAVLMS
+528 
-543 VLAVSEEESTE
+543 
-554 TDTSTEADPIST
+554 
-566 SASSNSVTIT
+566 
-576 GSQVKGVYGG
+576 

-607 EAVGGETGYMMN
+607 EAVGGETGYMVN
-619 CITQPGQLKDA
+619 WITQPGQLKDA

-647 GGEAAAANTFDEEY
+647 GGEAAAANTFDEKDDE
-661 GKVQTSGKSSGN
+661 VQTSGKSSGN
-673 TVTINDGTVKNSVL
+673 TVTINDGTVKNRVL
-687 GGRSAMS
+687 GGHSAMS

-716 EADDNAIAIAGG
+716 EADDNAIAGG

-763 SNTLNLH
+763 GNTLNLH

-776 KNLNYF
+776 KNLGYF

-1006 RRDLDDGKYYEGA
+1006 RRDIDDGKYYEGA

>member
-29 AVTVRSADG
+29 AVTVGPVDG
-38 TEKSLT
+38 TEKPLT
-44 ETEFTSLYGNTHTHS
+44 NTEFTSLYGNTYTGS

-66 ISGEGTVTLK
+66 ISGEGTVTL
-76 GETVSPG
+76 
-83 GLSYA
+83 
-88 ATANTLAGAYTLE
+88 NTLAGAYTLE
-101 SKDASNNKLSVTDGA
+101 SGDASNNKLSVTDGA
-116 SVSFSNAL
+116 SVSFSNAT
-124 DNWIAGGISM
+124 DNWIAGGRSM

-147 VSLNLPDDTSS
+147 VSLNLPDATPSS
-158 LEIAGGVSVSGA
+158 LKIAGG
-170 SASAGASGNTV
+170 
-181 TLSNSTAQS
+181 
-190 SYIYGGYM
+190 
-198 EYHGDTSAK
+198 
-207 ADAVA
+207 
-212 GVNHNTVTLTNTSVS
+212 
-227 GTRVYGGYVS
+227 
-237 NSSSAPALN
+237 
-246 ASSNT
+246 
-251 VEISN
+251 
-256 TAEKEYGVFTV
+256 
-267 TGGYTKYGD
+267 
-276 ANDNTVKITGTK
+276 
-288 VTDDDEIYLTSVS
+288 
-301 SDITGGETGS
+301 ETES

-382 SQVEGVYGGYM
+382 SQVEGVYGGYMQYYGDTSAEADAVAGVNHNTVTLTNSTAQSSYIYGGYM

-513 VTLDTITSSGIVYGG
+513 VTLDTIASSGIVYGG
-528 RAGNCNNVPEAVLMS
+528 RAGNGNNVAEAVLMS
-543 VLAVSEEESTE
+543 VLAVSTEESTG

-607 EAVGGETGYMMN
+607 EAVGGETGYMVGW
-619 CITQPGQLKDA
+619 ITQPGQLKDA

-647 GGEAAAANTFDEEY
+647 GGEAAAANTFDFDNEDKEY
-661 GKVQTSGKSSGN
+661 NEVQTSGKSSGN

-687 GGRSAMS
+687 GGHSAMS

-716 EADDNAIAIAGG
+716 EADDNAIAGG
-728 FAEKG
+728 FAEEG

-763 SNTLNLH
+763 GNTLNLH

-776 KNLNYF
+776 KNLGYF

-860 DRKAAVKKQDDNTIV
+860 DRKAAVKKQDDSTIV

>member
-29 AVTVRSADG
+29 AVTVGPVDG
-38 TEKSLT
+38 TEKPLT
-44 ETEFTSLYGNTHTHS
+44 NTEFTSLYGNTYTGS

-66 ISGEGTVTLK
+66 ISGEGTVTL
-76 GETVSPG
+76 
-83 GLSYA
+83 
-88 ATANTLAGAYTLE
+88 NTLAGAYTLE
-101 SKDASNNKLSVTDGA
+101 SGDASNNKLSVTDGA
-116 SVSFSNAL
+116 SVSFSNAT
-124 DNWIAGGISM
+124 DNWIAGGRSM

-147 VSLNLPDDTSS
+147 VSLNLPDATPSS
-158 LEIAGGVSVSGA
+158 LKIAGG
-170 SASAGASGNTV
+170 
-181 TLSNSTAQS
+181 
-190 SYIYGGYM
+190 
-198 EYHGDTSAK
+198 
-207 ADAVA
+207 
-212 GVNHNTVTLTNTSVS
+212 
-227 GTRVYGGYVS
+227 
-237 NSSSAPALN
+237 
-246 ASSNT
+246 
-251 VEISN
+251 
-256 TAEKEYGVFTV
+256 
-267 TGGYTKYGD
+267 
-276 ANDNTVKITGTK
+276 
-288 VTDDDEIYLTSVS
+288 
-301 SDITGGETGS
+301 ETES

-382 SQVEGVYGGYM
+382 SQVEGVYGGYMQYYGDTSAEADAVAGVNHNTVTLTNSTAQSSYIYGGYMQYYGDTSAEADAVAGVNHNTVTLTNSTAQSSYIYGGYM

-528 RAGNCNNVPEAVLMS
+528 RVGNGNNVVATVNMS
-543 VLAVSEEESTE
+543 VLPVSAEESTE

-607 EAVGGETGYMMN
+607 EAVGGETGYMVGW
-619 CITQPGQLKDA
+619 ITQPGQLKDA

-647 GGEAAAANTFDEEY
+647 GGEAAAANTFDEKNGE
-661 GKVQTSGKSSGN
+661 VQTSGKSSGN

-687 GGRSAMS
+687 GGHSAMS

-716 EADDNAIAIAGG
+716 EADDNAIAGG
-728 FAEKG
+728 FAKEG

-763 SNTLNLH
+763 GNTLNLH

-776 KNLNYF
+776 KNLGYF

>member
-29 AVTVRSADG
+29 AVTVGPVDG
-38 TEKSLT
+38 TEKPLT
-44 ETEFTSLYGNTHTHS
+44 NTEFTSLYGNTYTGS

-66 ISGEGTVTLK
+66 ISGEGTVTL
-76 GETVSPG
+76 
-83 GLSYA
+83 
-88 ATANTLAGAYTLE
+88 NTLAGAYTLE
-101 SKDASNNKLSVTDGA
+101 SGDASNNKLSVTDGA
-116 SVSFSNAL
+116 SVSFSNAT
-124 DNWIAGGISM
+124 DNWIAGGRSM

-147 VSLNLPDDTSS
+147 VSLNLPDATPSS
-158 LEIAGGVSVSGA
+158 LKIAGG
-170 SASAGASGNTV
+170 
-181 TLSNSTAQS
+181 
-190 SYIYGGYM
+190 
-198 EYHGDTSAK
+198 
-207 ADAVA
+207 
-212 GVNHNTVTLTNTSVS
+212 
-227 GTRVYGGYVS
+227 
-237 NSSSAPALN
+237 
-246 ASSNT
+246 
-251 VEISN
+251 
-256 TAEKEYGVFTV
+256 
-267 TGGYTKYGD
+267 
-276 ANDNTVKITGTK
+276 
-288 VTDDDEIYLTSVS
+288 
-301 SDITGGETGS
+301 ETES

-409 NHNTVTLT
+409 NHNTV
-417 NTSASGTSVYGGYV
+417 N
-431 LSSGSAPALNASS
+431 
-444 NTVEISNTAEKEYGV
+444 GV

-513 VTLDTITSSGIVYGG
+513 VTLDTIASSGIVYGG
-528 RAGNCNNVPEAVLMS
+528 RAGNGNNVAEAVLMS
-543 VLAVSEEESTE
+543 VLAVSTEESTG

-607 EAVGGETGYMMN
+607 EAVGGETGYMVGW
-619 CITQPGQLKDA
+619 ITQPGQLKDA

-647 GGEAAAANTFDEEY
+647 GGEAAAANTFDEKNGE
-661 GKVQTSGKSSGN
+661 VQTSGKSSGN

-687 GGRSAMS
+687 GGHSAMS

-716 EADDNAIAIAGG
+716 EADDNAIAGG
-728 FAEKG
+728 FAEEG

-763 SNTLNLH
+763 GNTLNLH

-776 KNLNYF
+776 KNLGYF

>member
-29 AVTVRSADG
+29 AVTVGSADG

-44 ETEFTSLYGNTHTHS
+44 NTEFTSLYGNQYMDS

-76 GETVSPG
+76 GETVSPD
-83 GLSYA
+83 GLS
-88 ATANTLAGAYTLE
+88 TASTLAGAYALE
-101 SKDASNNKLSVTDGA
+101 SGDASNNKLSVTDGA
-116 SVSFSNAL
+116 SVSFSNAT
-124 DNWIAGGISM
+124 DNWIAGRIAGGISM

-147 VSLNLPDDTSS
+147 VSLNLPDATTSS
-158 LEIAGGVSVSGA
+158 LKIAGGVSGA
-170 SASAGASGNTV
+170 SASASASGNTV

-190 SYIYGGYM
+190 SYIYGGYGGYGYM
-198 EYHGDTSAK
+198 EYYGDTSAEADAVAGVNHNTVTLTNSTAQSLDIYGGYIK
-207 ADAVA
+207 YYGDTSAEADAVA
-212 GVNHNTVTLTNTSVS
+212 GVNHNTVTLTNTSAS
-227 GTRVYGGYVS
+227 GTRVYGGYVAA
-237 NSSSAPALN
+237 APPIPTVLN
-246 ASSNT
+246 VSSNT
-251 VEISN
+251 MEISN
-256 TAEKEYGVFTV
+256 TAEKKYGVST
-267 TGGYTKYGD
+267 
-276 ANDNTVKITGTK
+276 
-288 VTDDDEIYLTSVS
+288 
-301 SDITGGETGS
+301 
-311 GNADGNTVTLDTITS
+311 
-326 SGIVYGGRVGNGNN
+326 
-340 VVATVN
+340 
-346 MSVLPVSAEEST
+346 EEST

-382 SQVEGVYGGYM
+382 SQVE
-393 QYYGDTSAEAD
+393 
-404 AVAGV
+404 
-409 NHNTVTLT
+409 
-417 NTSASGTSVYGGYV
+417 
-431 LSSGSAPALNASS
+431 
-444 NTVEISNTAEKEYGV
+444 
-459 STVTGGYTG
+459 
-468 YGDANDN
+468 
-475 TVKITGTKVTDDDEI
+475 
-490 YLTSVSS
+490 
-497 DITGGE
+497 
-503 TESGNADGNT
+503 
-513 VTLDTITSSGIVYGG
+513 
-528 RAGNCNNVPEAVLMS
+528 
-543 VLAVSEEESTE
+543 
-554 TDTSTEADPIST
+554 
-566 SASSNSVTIT
+566 
-576 GSQVKGVYGG
+576 GVYGG

-619 CITQPGQLKDA
+619 WRITQPGQLKDA

-647 GGEAAAANTFDEEY
+647 GGEAAAANTFDNEDKEY
-661 GKVQTSGKSSGN
+661 NGVQTSGKSSGN

-687 GGRSAMS
+687 GGYSAMS

-716 EADDNAIAIAGG
+716 EADDNAIAGG
-728 FAEKG
+728 FAEEG

-776 KNLNYF
+776 KNLGYF

-860 DRKAAVKKQDDNTIV
+860 DRKAAVKKQDDSTIV

>member
-29 AVTVRSADG
+29 AVTVGPVDG
-38 TEKSLT
+38 TEKPLT
-44 ETEFTSLYGNTHTHS
+44 NTEFTSLYGNTYTGS

-66 ISGEGTVTLK
+66 ISGEGTVTL
-76 GETVSPG
+76 
-83 GLSYA
+83 
-88 ATANTLAGAYTLE
+88 NTLAGAYTLE
-101 SKDASNNKLSVTDGA
+101 SGDASNNKLSVTDGA
-116 SVSFSNAL
+116 SVSFSNATN
-124 DNWIAGGISM
+124 NWIAGGRSM

-147 VSLNLPDDTSS
+147 VSLNLPDATPSS
-158 LEIAGGVSVSGA
+158 LKIAGG
-170 SASAGASGNTV
+170 
-181 TLSNSTAQS
+181 
-190 SYIYGGYM
+190 
-198 EYHGDTSAK
+198 
-207 ADAVA
+207 
-212 GVNHNTVTLTNTSVS
+212 
-227 GTRVYGGYVS
+227 
-237 NSSSAPALN
+237 
-246 ASSNT
+246 
-251 VEISN
+251 
-256 TAEKEYGVFTV
+256 
-267 TGGYTKYGD
+267 
-276 ANDNTVKITGTK
+276 
-288 VTDDDEIYLTSVS
+288 
-301 SDITGGETGS
+301 ETES
-311 GNADGNTVTLDTITS
+311 GNADSNTVTLDTITS
-326 SGIVYGGRVGNGNN
+326 PGIVYGGRAGNCNN
-340 VVATVN
+340 VAVAAL
-346 MSVLPVSAEEST
+346 MSVLAVSPEEST
-358 ETDTSTEAD
+358 ETD
-367 PISTSASSNSVTITG
+367 TSASSNSVTITG
-382 SQVEGVYGGYM
+382 SQVKGVYGGYSM
-393 QYYGDTSAEAD
+393 MGSTS
-404 AVAGV
+404 G
-409 NHNTVTLT
+409 
-417 NTSASGTSVYGGYV
+417 
-431 LSSGSAPALNASS
+431 
-444 NTVEISNTAEKEYGV
+444 NTVEISSSEIRA
-459 STVTGGYTG
+459 
-468 YGDANDN
+468 
-475 TVKITGTKVTDDDEI
+475 ITGNTDDSTAG
-490 YLTSVSS
+490 LVF
-497 DITGGE
+497 GGL
-503 TESGNADGNT
+503 SGN
-513 VTLDTITSSGIVYGG
+513 G
-528 RAGNCNNVPEAVLMS
+528 RA
-543 VLAVSEEESTE
+543 
-554 TDTSTEADPIST
+554 ADD
-566 SASSNSVTIT
+566 NRVTFSGGT
-576 GSQVKGVYGG
+576 KVKGVYGG

-607 EAVGGETGYMMN
+607 EAVGGETGYMVG
-619 CITQPGQLKDA
+619 CIRQPGQPKDA

-661 GKVQTSGKSSGN
+661 NEVQTSGKSSDN

-687 GGRSAMS
+687 GGHSAMS

-716 EADDNAIAIAGG
+716 EADDNAIAGG
-728 FAEKG
+728 FAEEG

-763 SNTLNLH
+763 GNTLNLH

-776 KNLNYF
+776 KNLGYF

-846 MMSGKDIVSDAGFV
+846 MMSGKDIVGDAGFV

-893 PEDREN
+893 PQDREN

>member
-116 SVSFSNAL
+116 SVSFSNAT

-147 VSLNLPDDTSS
+147 VSLNLPDATTSS
-158 LEIAGGVSVSGA
+158 LEIAGGVSRA

-190 SYIYGGYM
+190 SYIYG
-198 EYHGDTSAK
+198 
-207 ADAVA
+207 
-212 GVNHNTVTLTNTSVS
+212 
-227 GTRVYGGYVS
+227 
-237 NSSSAPALN
+237 
-246 ASSNT
+246 
-251 VEISN
+251 I
-256 TAEKEYGVFTV
+256 
-267 TGGYTKYGD
+267 
-276 ANDNTVKITGTK
+276 
-288 VTDDDEIYLTSVS
+288 
-301 SDITGGETGS
+301 
-311 GNADGNTVTLDTITS
+311 
-326 SGIVYGGRVGNGNN
+326 
-340 VVATVN
+340 
-346 MSVLPVSAEEST
+346 
-358 ETDTSTEAD
+358 
-367 PISTSASSNSVTITG
+367 
-382 SQVEGVYGGYM
+382 YGGYM

-417 NTSASGTSVYGGYV
+417 NSTAQSSYIYGIYGGY
-431 LSSGSAPALNASS
+431 
-444 NTVEISNTAEKEYGV
+444 TEYGN
-459 STVTGGYTG
+459 
-468 YGDANDN
+468 ANDN
-475 TVKITGTKVTDDDEI
+475 TVKITGTKSTDDDET

-543 VLAVSEEESTE
+543 VLAVSAEGSTE

-637 NGSSTIGTVV
+637 NGSSTIGNVV
-647 GGEAAAANTFDEEY
+647 GGEAAAANTFDEKHGE
-661 GKVQTSGKSSGN
+661 VQTSGKSSGN

-776 KNLNYF
+776 KNLGYF

>member
-1 MKKNYKLLATLV
+1 M
-13 LSGLAG
+13 
-19 AAFGVLPAEA
+19 
-29 AVTVRSADG
+29 TVGPVDG
-38 TEKSLT
+38 TEKPLT
-44 ETEFTSLYGNTHTHS
+44 NTEFTSLYGNTYTGS

-66 ISGEGTVTLK
+66 ISGEGTVTL
-76 GETVSPG
+76 
-83 GLSYA
+83 
-88 ATANTLAGAYTLE
+88 NTLAGAYTLE
-101 SKDASNNKLSVTDGA
+101 SGDASNNKLSVTDGA
-116 SVSFSNAL
+116 SVSFSNAT
-124 DNWIAGGISM
+124 DNWIAGGRSM

-147 VSLNLPDDTSS
+147 VSLNLPDATPSS
-158 LEIAGGVSVSGA
+158 LKIAGG
-170 SASAGASGNTV
+170 
-181 TLSNSTAQS
+181 
-190 SYIYGGYM
+190 
-198 EYHGDTSAK
+198 
-207 ADAVA
+207 
-212 GVNHNTVTLTNTSVS
+212 
-227 GTRVYGGYVS
+227 
-237 NSSSAPALN
+237 
-246 ASSNT
+246 
-251 VEISN
+251 
-256 TAEKEYGVFTV
+256 
-267 TGGYTKYGD
+267 
-276 ANDNTVKITGTK
+276 
-288 VTDDDEIYLTSVS
+288 
-301 SDITGGETGS
+301 ETES

-513 VTLDTITSSGIVYGG
+513 VTLDTIASSGIVYGG
-528 RAGNCNNVPEAVLMS
+528 RAGNGNNVAEAVLMS
-543 VLAVSEEESTE
+543 VLAVSTEESTG

-607 EAVGGETGYMMN
+607 EAVGGETGYMVGW
-619 CITQPGQLKDA
+619 ITQPGQLKDA

-647 GGEAAAANTFDEEY
+647 GGEAAAANTFDEKNGE
-661 GKVQTSGKSSGN
+661 VQTSGKSSGN

-687 GGRSAMS
+687 GGHSAMS

-716 EADDNAIAIAGG
+716 EADDNAIAGG
-728 FAEKG
+728 FAEEG

-763 SNTLNLH
+763 GNTLNLH

-776 KNLNYF
+776 KNLGYF

>member
-29 AVTVRSADG
+29 AVTVGPVDG
-38 TEKSLT
+38 TEKPLT
-44 ETEFTSLYGNTHTHS
+44 NTEFTSLYGNTYTGS

-66 ISGEGTVTLK
+66 ISGEGTVTL
-76 GETVSPG
+76 
-83 GLSYA
+83 
-88 ATANTLAGAYTLE
+88 NTLAGAYTLE
-101 SKDASNNKLSVTDGA
+101 SGDASNNKLSVTDGA
-116 SVSFSNAL
+116 SVSFSNAT
-124 DNWIAGGISM
+124 DNWIAGGRSM

-147 VSLNLPDDTSS
+147 VSLNLPDATPSS
-158 LEIAGGVSVSGA
+158 LKIAGG
-170 SASAGASGNTV
+170 
-181 TLSNSTAQS
+181 
-190 SYIYGGYM
+190 
-198 EYHGDTSAK
+198 
-207 ADAVA
+207 
-212 GVNHNTVTLTNTSVS
+212 
-227 GTRVYGGYVS
+227 
-237 NSSSAPALN
+237 
-246 ASSNT
+246 
-251 VEISN
+251 
-256 TAEKEYGVFTV
+256 
-267 TGGYTKYGD
+267 
-276 ANDNTVKITGTK
+276 
-288 VTDDDEIYLTSVS
+288 
-301 SDITGGETGS
+301 ETES

-358 ETDTSTEAD
+358 GTDTSTEAD

-382 SQVEGVYGGYM
+382 SQVEGVYGGYMQYYGDTSAEADAVAGVNHNTVTLTNSTAQSSYIYGGYM

-528 RAGNCNNVPEAVLMS
+528 RVGNGNNVVATVNMS
-543 VLAVSEEESTE
+543 VLPVSAEESTG

-607 EAVGGETGYMMN
+607 EAVGGETGYMVGW
-619 CITQPGQLKDA
+619 ITQPGQLKDA

-647 GGEAAAANTFDEEY
+647 GGEAAAANTFDEKNGE
-661 GKVQTSGKSSGN
+661 VQTSGKSSGN

-687 GGRSAMS
+687 GGHSAMS

-716 EADDNAIAIAGG
+716 EADDNAIAGG
-728 FAEKG
+728 FAKEG

-763 SNTLNLH
+763 GNTLNLH

-776 KNLNYF
+776 KNLGYF

>member
-29 AVTVRSADG
+29 AVTVGPVDG
-38 TEKSLT
+38 TEKPLT
-44 ETEFTSLYGNTHTHS
+44 NTEFTSLYGNTYTGS

-66 ISGEGTVTLK
+66 ISGEGTVTL
-76 GETVSPG
+76 
-83 GLSYA
+83 
-88 ATANTLAGAYTLE
+88 NTLAGAYTLE
-101 SKDASNNKLSVTDGA
+101 SGDASNNKLSVTDGA
-116 SVSFSNAL
+116 SVSFSNAT
-124 DNWIAGGISM
+124 DNWIAGGRSM

-147 VSLNLPDDTSS
+147 VSLNLPDATPSS
-158 LEIAGGVSVSGA
+158 LKIAGG
-170 SASAGASGNTV
+170 
-181 TLSNSTAQS
+181 
-190 SYIYGGYM
+190 
-198 EYHGDTSAK
+198 
-207 ADAVA
+207 
-212 GVNHNTVTLTNTSVS
+212 
-227 GTRVYGGYVS
+227 
-237 NSSSAPALN
+237 
-246 ASSNT
+246 
-251 VEISN
+251 
-256 TAEKEYGVFTV
+256 
-267 TGGYTKYGD
+267 
-276 ANDNTVKITGTK
+276 
-288 VTDDDEIYLTSVS
+288 
-301 SDITGGETGS
+301 ETES

-513 VTLDTITSSGIVYGG
+513 VTLDTIASSGIVYGG
-528 RAGNCNNVPEAVLMS
+528 RAGNGNNVAEAVLMS
-543 VLAVSEEESTE
+543 VLAVSTEESTG

-607 EAVGGETGYMMN
+607 EAVGGETGYMVGW
-619 CITQPGQLKDA
+619 ITQPGQLKDA

-647 GGEAAAANTFDEEY
+647 GGEAAAANTFDEKNGE
-661 GKVQTSGKSSGN
+661 VQTSGKSSGN

-687 GGRSAMS
+687 GGHSAMS

-716 EADDNAIAIAGG
+716 EADDNAIAGG
-728 FAEKG
+728 FAEEG

-763 SNTLNLH
+763 GNTLNLH

-776 KNLNYF
+776 KNLGYF

>member
-29 AVTVRSADG
+29 AVTVGPVDG
-38 TEKSLT
+38 TEKPLT
-44 ETEFTSLYGNTHTHS
+44 NTEFTSLYGNTYTGS

-66 ISGEGTVTLK
+66 ISGEGTVTL
-76 GETVSPG
+76 
-83 GLSYA
+83 
-88 ATANTLAGAYTLE
+88 NTLAGAYTLE
-101 SKDASNNKLSVTDGA
+101 SGDASNNKLSVTDGA
-116 SVSFSNAL
+116 SVSFSNAT
-124 DNWIAGGISM
+124 DNWIAGGRSM

-147 VSLNLPDDTSS
+147 VSLNLPDATPSS
-158 LEIAGGVSVSGA
+158 LKIAGG
-170 SASAGASGNTV
+170 
-181 TLSNSTAQS
+181 
-190 SYIYGGYM
+190 
-198 EYHGDTSAK
+198 
-207 ADAVA
+207 
-212 GVNHNTVTLTNTSVS
+212 
-227 GTRVYGGYVS
+227 
-237 NSSSAPALN
+237 
-246 ASSNT
+246 
-251 VEISN
+251 
-256 TAEKEYGVFTV
+256 
-267 TGGYTKYGD
+267 
-276 ANDNTVKITGTK
+276 
-288 VTDDDEIYLTSVS
+288 
-301 SDITGGETGS
+301 ETES

-326 SGIVYGGRVGNGNN
+326 SGIVYGGRAGNGNN
-340 VVATVN
+340 VAEAVL
-346 MSVLPVSAEEST
+346 MSVLAVSTEEST
-358 ETDTSTEAD
+358 GTDTSTEAD

-382 SQVEGVYGGYM
+382 SQVEGVYGGYMQYYGDTSAEADAVAGVNHNTVTLTNSTAQSSYIYGGYM

-528 RAGNCNNVPEAVLMS
+528 RAGNGNNVAEAVLMS
-543 VLAVSEEESTE
+543 VLAVSTEESTG

-607 EAVGGETGYMMN
+607 EAVGGETGYMVGW
-619 CITQPGQLKDA
+619 ITQPGQLKDA

-647 GGEAAAANTFDEEY
+647 GGEAAAANTFDEKNGE
-661 GKVQTSGKSSGN
+661 VQTSGKSSGN

-687 GGRSAMS
+687 GGHSAMS

-716 EADDNAIAIAGG
+716 EADDNAIAGG
-728 FAEKG
+728 FAEEG

-763 SNTLNLH
+763 GNTLNLH

-776 KNLNYF
+776 KNLGYF

-1040 DSSAPYVAAQAGAG
+1040 DSSAPYVATQAGAG

>member
-29 AVTVRSADG
+29 AVTVGPVDG
-38 TEKSLT
+38 TEKPLT
-44 ETEFTSLYGNTHTHS
+44 NTEFTSLYGNTYTGS

-66 ISGEGTVTLK
+66 ISGEGTVTL
-76 GETVSPG
+76 
-83 GLSYA
+83 
-88 ATANTLAGAYTLE
+88 NTLAGAYTLE
-101 SKDASNNKLSVTDGA
+101 SGDASNNKLSVTDGA
-116 SVSFSNAL
+116 SVSFSNAT
-124 DNWIAGGISM
+124 DNWIAGGRSM

-147 VSLNLPDDTSS
+147 VSLNLPDATPSS
-158 LEIAGGVSVSGA
+158 LKIAGG
-170 SASAGASGNTV
+170 
-181 TLSNSTAQS
+181 
-190 SYIYGGYM
+190 
-198 EYHGDTSAK
+198 
-207 ADAVA
+207 
-212 GVNHNTVTLTNTSVS
+212 
-227 GTRVYGGYVS
+227 
-237 NSSSAPALN
+237 
-246 ASSNT
+246 
-251 VEISN
+251 
-256 TAEKEYGVFTV
+256 
-267 TGGYTKYGD
+267 
-276 ANDNTVKITGTK
+276 
-288 VTDDDEIYLTSVS
+288 
-301 SDITGGETGS
+301 ETES
-311 GNADGNTVTLDTITS
+311 GNADGNTVTLDTIAS
-326 SGIVYGGRVGNGNN
+326 SGIVYGGRAGNGNN
-340 VVATVN
+340 VAEAVL
-346 MSVLPVSAEEST
+346 MSVLAVSTEEST
-358 ETDTSTEAD
+358 GTDTSTEAD

-393 QYYGDTSAEAD
+393 QYYGDTSAEADAVAGVNHNTVTLTNSTAQRSYIYGIYGGYMQYYRDTSAEAD

-513 VTLDTITSSGIVYGG
+513 VTLDTIASSGIVYGG
-528 RAGNCNNVPEAVLMS
+528 RAGNGNNVAEAVLMS
-543 VLAVSEEESTE
+543 VLAVSTEESTG

-607 EAVGGETGYMMN
+607 EAVGGETGYMVGW
-619 CITQPGQLKDA
+619 ITQPGQLKDA

-647 GGEAAAANTFDEEY
+647 GGEAAAAAAANTFDEKNGE
-661 GKVQTSGKSSGN
+661 VQTSGKSSGN

-687 GGRSAMS
+687 GGHSAMS

-716 EADDNAIAIAGG
+716 EADDNAIAGG
-728 FAEKG
+728 FAEEG

-763 SNTLNLH
+763 GNTLNLH

-776 KNLNYF
+776 KNLGYF

>member
-1 MKKNYKLLATLV
+1 M
-13 LSGLAG
+13 
-19 AAFGVLPAEA
+19 
-29 AVTVRSADG
+29 TVGSADG

-44 ETEFTSLYGNTHTHS
+44 NTEFTSLYGNKYTDS

-83 GLSYA
+83 GSSY
-88 ATANTLAGAYTLE
+88 TASTLAGAYTLE
-101 SKDASNNKLSVTDGA
+101 SGDASNNKLSVTDGA
-116 SVSFSNAL
+116 SVSFSNATG
-124 DNWIAGGISM
+124 NWIAGGISM

-147 VSLNLPDDTSS
+147 VSLNLPDATTSS
-158 LEIAGGVSVSGA
+158 LEIAGGVSGA
-170 SASAGASGNTV
+170 SASASASGNTV

-198 EYHGDTSAK
+198 E
-207 ADAVA
+207 
-212 GVNHNTVTLTNTSVS
+212 
-227 GTRVYGGYVS
+227 
-237 NSSSAPALN
+237 
-246 ASSNT
+246 
-251 VEISN
+251 
-256 TAEKEYGVFTV
+256 
-267 TGGYTKYGD
+267 
-276 ANDNTVKITGTK
+276 
-288 VTDDDEIYLTSVS
+288 
-301 SDITGGETGS
+301 
-311 GNADGNTVTLDTITS
+311 
-326 SGIVYGGRVGNGNN
+326 
-340 VVATVN
+340 
-346 MSVLPVSAEEST
+346 
-358 ETDTSTEAD
+358 
-367 PISTSASSNSVTITG
+367 
-382 SQVEGVYGGYM
+382 
-393 QYYGDTSAEAD
+393 YYGDTSAEAD

-431 LSSGSAPALNASS
+431 SSSSSAPALNASS

-459 STVTGGYTG
+459 FTVTGGCTE

-528 RAGNCNNVPEAVLMS
+528 RAGNGNNVAEEAVLMS
-543 VLAVSEEESTE
+543 VLAVSAEESTE

-607 EAVGGETGYMMN
+607 EAVGGETGDMVGW
-619 CITQPGQLKDA
+619 ITQPGQLKDA

-647 GGEAAAANTFDEEY
+647 GGEAAAANTFDEKYDE
-661 GKVQTSGKSSGN
+661 VQTSGKSSGN

-687 GGRSAMS
+687 GGHSAMS

-716 EADDNAIAIAGG
+716 EADDNAIAGG
-728 FAEKG
+728 FAEEG

-776 KNLNYF
+776 KNLGYF

>member
-29 AVTVRSADG
+29 AVTVGPVDG
-38 TEKSLT
+38 TEKPLT
-44 ETEFTSLYGNTHTHS
+44 NTEFTSLYGNTYTGS

-66 ISGEGTVTLK
+66 ISGEGTVTL
-76 GETVSPG
+76 
-83 GLSYA
+83 
-88 ATANTLAGAYTLE
+88 NTLAGAYTLE
-101 SKDASNNKLSVTDGA
+101 SGDASNNKLSVTDGA
-116 SVSFSNAL
+116 SVSFSNAT
-124 DNWIAGGISM
+124 DNWIAGGRSM

-147 VSLNLPDDTSS
+147 VSLNLPDATPSS
-158 LEIAGGVSVSGA
+158 LKIAGG
-170 SASAGASGNTV
+170 
-181 TLSNSTAQS
+181 
-190 SYIYGGYM
+190 
-198 EYHGDTSAK
+198 
-207 ADAVA
+207 
-212 GVNHNTVTLTNTSVS
+212 
-227 GTRVYGGYVS
+227 
-237 NSSSAPALN
+237 
-246 ASSNT
+246 
-251 VEISN
+251 
-256 TAEKEYGVFTV
+256 
-267 TGGYTKYGD
+267 
-276 ANDNTVKITGTK
+276 
-288 VTDDDEIYLTSVS
+288 
-301 SDITGGETGS
+301 ETES

-513 VTLDTITSSGIVYGG
+513 VTLDTIASSGIVYGG
-528 RAGNCNNVPEAVLMS
+528 RAGNGNNVAEAVLMS
-543 VLAVSEEESTE
+543 VLAVSTEESTG

-607 EAVGGETGYMMN
+607 EAVGGETGYMVGW
-619 CITQPGQLKDA
+619 ITQPGQLKDA

-647 GGEAAAANTFDEEY
+647 GGEAAAANTSDEKNGE
-661 GKVQTSGKSSGN
+661 VQTSGKSSGN

-687 GGRSAMS
+687 GGHSAMS

-716 EADDNAIAIAGG
+716 EADDNAIAGG
-728 FAEKG
+728 FAEEG

-763 SNTLNLH
+763 GNTLNLH

-776 KNLNYF
+776 KNLGYF

>member
-29 AVTVRSADG
+29 AVTVGPVDG
-38 TEKSLT
+38 TEKPLT
-44 ETEFTSLYGNTHTHS
+44 NTEFTSLYGNTYTGS

-66 ISGEGTVTLK
+66 ISGEGTVTL
-76 GETVSPG
+76 
-83 GLSYA
+83 
-88 ATANTLAGAYTLE
+88 NTLAGAYTLE
-101 SKDASNNKLSVTDGA
+101 SGDASNNKLSVTDGA
-116 SVSFSNAL
+116 SVSFSNAT
-124 DNWIAGGISM
+124 DNWIAGGRSM

-147 VSLNLPDDTSS
+147 VSLNLPDATPSS
-158 LEIAGGVSVSGA
+158 LKIAGG
-170 SASAGASGNTV
+170 
-181 TLSNSTAQS
+181 
-190 SYIYGGYM
+190 
-198 EYHGDTSAK
+198 
-207 ADAVA
+207 
-212 GVNHNTVTLTNTSVS
+212 
-227 GTRVYGGYVS
+227 
-237 NSSSAPALN
+237 
-246 ASSNT
+246 
-251 VEISN
+251 
-256 TAEKEYGVFTV
+256 
-267 TGGYTKYGD
+267 
-276 ANDNTVKITGTK
+276 
-288 VTDDDEIYLTSVS
+288 
-301 SDITGGETGS
+301 ETES
-311 GNADGNTVTLDTITS
+311 GNADGNTVTLDTIAS
-326 SGIVYGGRVGNGNN
+326 SGIVYGGRAGNGNN
-340 VVATVN
+340 VAEAVL
-346 MSVLPVSAEEST
+346 MSVLAVSTEEST
-358 ETDTSTEAD
+358 GTDTSTEAD

-513 VTLDTITSSGIVYGG
+513 VTLDTIASSGIVYGG
-528 RAGNCNNVPEAVLMS
+528 RAGNGNNVAEAVLMS
-543 VLAVSEEESTE
+543 VLAVSTEESTG

-607 EAVGGETGYMMN
+607 EAVGGETGYMVGW
-619 CITQPGQLKDA
+619 ITQPGQLKDA

-647 GGEAAAANTFDEEY
+647 GGEAAAANTFDEKNGE
-661 GKVQTSGKSSGN
+661 VQTSGKSSGN

-687 GGRSAMS
+687 GGHSAMS

-716 EADDNAIAIAGG
+716 EADDNAIAGG
-728 FAEKG
+728 FAEEG

-763 SNTLNLH
+763 GNTLNLH

-776 KNLNYF
+776 KNLGYF

-1040 DSSAPYVAAQAGAG
+1040 DSSAPYVATQAGAG

>member
-29 AVTVRSADG
+29 AVTVGSADG

-44 ETEFTSLYGNTHTHS
+44 NTEFTSLYGNKYTDS

-83 GLSYA
+83 GSSY
-88 ATANTLAGAYTLE
+88 TASTLAGAYTLE
-101 SKDASNNKLSVTDGA
+101 SGDASNNKLSVTDGA
-116 SVSFSNAL
+116 SVSFSNATG
-124 DNWIAGGISM
+124 NWIAGGISM

-147 VSLNLPDDTSS
+147 VSLNLPDATTSS
-158 LEIAGGVSVSGA
+158 LEIAGGVSGA
-170 SASAGASGNTV
+170 SASASASGNTV

-198 EYHGDTSAK
+198 E
-207 ADAVA
+207 
-212 GVNHNTVTLTNTSVS
+212 
-227 GTRVYGGYVS
+227 
-237 NSSSAPALN
+237 
-246 ASSNT
+246 
-251 VEISN
+251 
-256 TAEKEYGVFTV
+256 
-267 TGGYTKYGD
+267 
-276 ANDNTVKITGTK
+276 
-288 VTDDDEIYLTSVS
+288 
-301 SDITGGETGS
+301 
-311 GNADGNTVTLDTITS
+311 
-326 SGIVYGGRVGNGNN
+326 
-340 VVATVN
+340 
-346 MSVLPVSAEEST
+346 
-358 ETDTSTEAD
+358 
-367 PISTSASSNSVTITG
+367 
-382 SQVEGVYGGYM
+382 
-393 QYYGDTSAEAD
+393 YYGDTSAEAD

-431 LSSGSAPALNASS
+431 SSSSSAPALNASS

-459 STVTGGYTG
+459 FTVTGGCTE

-528 RAGNCNNVPEAVLMS
+528 RAGNGNNVAEEAVLMS
-543 VLAVSEEESTE
+543 VLAVSAEESTE

-607 EAVGGETGYMMN
+607 EAVGGETGDMVGW
-619 CITQPGQLKDA
+619 ITQPGQLKDA

-647 GGEAAAANTFDEEY
+647 GGEAAAANTFDEKYDE
-661 GKVQTSGKSSGN
+661 VQTSGKSSGN

-687 GGRSAMS
+687 GGHSAMS

-716 EADDNAIAIAGG
+716 EADDNAIAGG
-728 FAEKG
+728 FAEEG

-776 KNLNYF
+776 KNLGYF

-922 HDVDAKFVPYA
+922 HDVDAKFVPYT

-1019 IRAGRLKGDF
+1019 IRGGRLKGDF

>member
-29 AVTVRSADG
+29 AVTVGPVDG
-38 TEKSLT
+38 TEKPLT
-44 ETEFTSLYGNTHTHS
+44 NTEFTSLYGNTYTGS

-66 ISGEGTVTLK
+66 ISGEGTVTL
-76 GETVSPG
+76 
-83 GLSYA
+83 
-88 ATANTLAGAYTLE
+88 NTLAGAYTLE
-101 SKDASNNKLSVTDGA
+101 SGDASNNKLSVTDGA
-116 SVSFSNAL
+116 SVSFSNAT
-124 DNWIAGGISM
+124 DNWIAGGRSM

-147 VSLNLPDDTSS
+147 VSLNLPDATPSS
-158 LEIAGGVSVSGA
+158 LKIAGG
-170 SASAGASGNTV
+170 
-181 TLSNSTAQS
+181 
-190 SYIYGGYM
+190 
-198 EYHGDTSAK
+198 
-207 ADAVA
+207 
-212 GVNHNTVTLTNTSVS
+212 
-227 GTRVYGGYVS
+227 
-237 NSSSAPALN
+237 
-246 ASSNT
+246 
-251 VEISN
+251 
-256 TAEKEYGVFTV
+256 
-267 TGGYTKYGD
+267 
-276 ANDNTVKITGTK
+276 
-288 VTDDDEIYLTSVS
+288 
-301 SDITGGETGS
+301 ETES

-382 SQVEGVYGGYM
+382 SQVEGVYGGYMQYYGDTSAEADAVAGVNHNTVTLTNSTAQSSYIYGGYM

-513 VTLDTITSSGIVYGG
+513 VTLDTIASSGIVYGG
-528 RAGNCNNVPEAVLMS
+528 RAGNGNNVAEAVLMS
-543 VLAVSEEESTE
+543 VLAVSTEESTG

-607 EAVGGETGYMMN
+607 EAVGGETGYMVGW
-619 CITQPGQLKDA
+619 ITQPGQLKDA

-647 GGEAAAANTFDEEY
+647 GGEAAAANTFDEKNGE
-661 GKVQTSGKSSGN
+661 VQTSGKSSGN

-687 GGRSAMS
+687 GGHSAMS

-716 EADDNAIAIAGG
+716 EADDNAIAGG
-728 FAEKG
+728 FAEEG

-763 SNTLNLH
+763 GNTLNLH

-776 KNLNYF
+776 KNLGYF

>member
-29 AVTVRSADG
+29 AVTVGPVDG
-38 TEKSLT
+38 TEKPLT
-44 ETEFTSLYGNTHTHS
+44 NTEFTSLYGNTYTGS

-66 ISGEGTVTLK
+66 ISGEGTVTL
-76 GETVSPG
+76 
-83 GLSYA
+83 
-88 ATANTLAGAYTLE
+88 NTLAGAYTLE
-101 SKDASNNKLSVTDGA
+101 SGDASNNKLSVTDGA
-116 SVSFSNAL
+116 SVSFSNAT
-124 DNWIAGGISM
+124 DNWIAGGRSM

-147 VSLNLPDDTSS
+147 VSLNLPDAT
-158 LEIAGGVSVSGA
+158 
-170 SASAGASGNTV
+170 
-181 TLSNSTAQS
+181 
-190 SYIYGGYM
+190 
-198 EYHGDTSAK
+198 
-207 ADAVA
+207 
-212 GVNHNTVTLTNTSVS
+212 
-227 GTRVYGGYVS
+227 
-237 NSSSAPALN
+237 P
-246 ASSNT
+246 
-251 VEISN
+251 
-256 TAEKEYGVFTV
+256 
-267 TGGYTKYGD
+267 
-276 ANDNTVKITGTK
+276 
-288 VTDDDEIYLTSVS
+288 S
-301 SDITGGETGS
+301 SDITGGETES

-382 SQVEGVYGGYM
+382 SQVEGVYGGYMQYYGDTSAEADAVAGVNHNTVTLTNSTAQSSYIYGGYM

-513 VTLDTITSSGIVYGG
+513 VTLDTIASSGIVYGG
-528 RAGNCNNVPEAVLMS
+528 RAGNGNNVAEAVLMS
-543 VLAVSEEESTE
+543 VLAVSTEESTG

-607 EAVGGETGYMMN
+607 EAVGGETGYMVGW
-619 CITQPGQLKDA
+619 ITQPGQLKDA

-647 GGEAAAANTFDEEY
+647 GGEAAAANTFDEKNGE
-661 GKVQTSGKSSGN
+661 VQTSGKSSGN

-687 GGRSAMS
+687 GGHSAMS

-716 EADDNAIAIAGG
+716 EADDNAIAGG
-728 FAEKG
+728 FAEEG

-763 SNTLNLH
+763 GNTLNLH

-776 KNLNYF
+776 KNLGYF

>member
-1 MKKNYKLLATLV
+1 MEYYGDT
-13 LSGLAG
+13 S
-19 AAFGVLPAEA
+19 AEA
-29 AVTVRSADG
+29 DAV
-38 TEKSLT
+38 
-44 ETEFTSLYGNTHTHS
+44 
-59 TSGNTVS
+59 
-66 ISGEGTVTLK
+66 
-76 GETVSPG
+76 
-83 GLSYA
+83 
-88 ATANTLAGAYTLE
+88 AGVNY
-101 SKDASNNKLSVTDGA
+101 
-116 SVSFSNAL
+116 
-124 DNWIAGGISM
+124 
-134 KGAASGNQ
+134 
-142 VTLSG
+142 
-147 VSLNLPDDTSS
+147 
-158 LEIAGGVSVSGA
+158 
-170 SASAGASGNTV
+170 NTV
-181 TLSNSTAQS
+181 TLTNSTAQS
-190 SYIYGGYM
+190 SDIYGGYGGYM
-198 EYHGDTSAK
+198 KYDGDTS

-212 GVNHNTVTLTNTSVS
+212 GVNHNTVTLTNTSAS
-227 GTRVYGGYVS
+227 GTRVYGGLYGGYVVPTI
-237 NSSSAPALN
+237 ATFLN
-246 ASSNT
+246 DSSNT

-256 TAEKEYGVFTV
+256 TAEKEYGVSTV
-267 TGGYTKYGD
+267 TGGYTEYGD

-301 SDITGGETGS
+301 S
-311 GNADGNTVTLDTITS
+311 
-326 SGIVYGGRVGNGNN
+326 
-340 VVATVN
+340 
-346 MSVLPVSAEEST
+346 
-358 ETDTSTEAD
+358 
-367 PISTSASSNSVTITG
+367 NSVTITG
-382 SQVEGVYGGYM
+382 SQVE
-393 QYYGDTSAEAD
+393 
-404 AVAGV
+404 
-409 NHNTVTLT
+409 
-417 NTSASGTSVYGGYV
+417 
-431 LSSGSAPALNASS
+431 
-444 NTVEISNTAEKEYGV
+444 
-459 STVTGGYTG
+459 
-468 YGDANDN
+468 
-475 TVKITGTKVTDDDEI
+475 
-490 YLTSVSS
+490 
-497 DITGGE
+497 
-503 TESGNADGNT
+503 
-513 VTLDTITSSGIVYGG
+513 
-528 RAGNCNNVPEAVLMS
+528 
-543 VLAVSEEESTE
+543 
-554 TDTSTEADPIST
+554 
-566 SASSNSVTIT
+566 
-576 GSQVKGVYGG
+576 GVYGG

-619 CITQPGQLKDA
+619 WITQPGQLKDA

-647 GGEAAAANTFDEEY
+647 GGEAAAANTFDNEDKEY
-661 GKVQTSGKSSGN
+661 NEVQTSGKSSGNTVGN

-687 GGRSAMS
+687 GGHSAMS

-716 EADDNAIAIAGG
+716 EADDNAIAGG

-763 SNTLNLH
+763 GNTLNLH

-776 KNLNYF
+776 KNLGYF

-1029 HGIIDSTALRY
+1029 HGIIDSTVLRY

>member
-29 AVTVRSADG
+29 AVTVGPVDG
-38 TEKSLT
+38 TEKPLT
-44 ETEFTSLYGNTHTHS
+44 NTEFTSLYGNTYTGS

-66 ISGEGTVTLK
+66 ISGEGTVTL
-76 GETVSPG
+76 
-83 GLSYA
+83 
-88 ATANTLAGAYTLE
+88 NTLAGAYTLE
-101 SKDASNNKLSVTDGA
+101 SGDASNNKLSVTDGA
-116 SVSFSNAL
+116 SVSFSNAT
-124 DNWIAGGISM
+124 DNWIAGGRSM

-147 VSLNLPDDTSS
+147 VSLNLPDATPSS
-158 LEIAGGVSVSGA
+158 LKIAGG
-170 SASAGASGNTV
+170 
-181 TLSNSTAQS
+181 
-190 SYIYGGYM
+190 
-198 EYHGDTSAK
+198 
-207 ADAVA
+207 
-212 GVNHNTVTLTNTSVS
+212 
-227 GTRVYGGYVS
+227 
-237 NSSSAPALN
+237 
-246 ASSNT
+246 
-251 VEISN
+251 
-256 TAEKEYGVFTV
+256 
-267 TGGYTKYGD
+267 
-276 ANDNTVKITGTK
+276 
-288 VTDDDEIYLTSVS
+288 
-301 SDITGGETGS
+301 ETES

-382 SQVEGVYGGYM
+382 SQVEGVYGGYMQYYGDTSAEADAVAGVNHNTVTLTNSTAQSSYIYGGYMQYYGDTSAEADAVAGVNHNTVTLTNSTAQSSYIYGGYM

-513 VTLDTITSSGIVYGG
+513 VTLDTIASSGIVYGG
-528 RAGNCNNVPEAVLMS
+528 RAGNGNNVAEAVLMS
-543 VLAVSEEESTE
+543 VLAVSTEESTG

-607 EAVGGETGYMMN
+607 EAVGGETGYMVGW
-619 CITQPGQLKDA
+619 ITQPGQLKDA

-647 GGEAAAANTFDEEY
+647 GGEAAAANTFDEKNGE
-661 GKVQTSGKSSGN
+661 VQTSGKSSGN

-687 GGRSAMS
+687 GGHSAMS

-716 EADDNAIAIAGG
+716 EADDNAIAGG
-728 FAEKG
+728 FAEEG

-763 SNTLNLH
+763 GNTLNLH

-776 KNLNYF
+776 KNLGYF

-860 DRKAAVKKQDDNTIV
+860 DRKAAVKKQDDSTIV

>member
-29 AVTVRSADG
+29 AVTVGPVDG
-38 TEKSLT
+38 TEKPLT
-44 ETEFTSLYGNTHTHS
+44 NTEFTSLYGNTYTGS

-66 ISGEGTVTLK
+66 ISGEGTVTL
-76 GETVSPG
+76 
-83 GLSYA
+83 
-88 ATANTLAGAYTLE
+88 NTLAGAYTLE
-101 SKDASNNKLSVTDGA
+101 SGDASNNKLSVTDGA
-116 SVSFSNAL
+116 SVSFSNAT
-124 DNWIAGGISM
+124 DNWIAGGRSM

-147 VSLNLPDDTSS
+147 VSLNLPDATPSS
-158 LEIAGGVSVSGA
+158 LKIAGG
-170 SASAGASGNTV
+170 
-181 TLSNSTAQS
+181 
-190 SYIYGGYM
+190 
-198 EYHGDTSAK
+198 
-207 ADAVA
+207 
-212 GVNHNTVTLTNTSVS
+212 
-227 GTRVYGGYVS
+227 
-237 NSSSAPALN
+237 
-246 ASSNT
+246 
-251 VEISN
+251 
-256 TAEKEYGVFTV
+256 
-267 TGGYTKYGD
+267 
-276 ANDNTVKITGTK
+276 
-288 VTDDDEIYLTSVS
+288 
-301 SDITGGETGS
+301 ETES

-513 VTLDTITSSGIVYGG
+513 VTLDTIASSGIVYGG
-528 RAGNCNNVPEAVLMS
+528 RAGNGNNVAEAVLMS
-543 VLAVSEEESTE
+543 VLAVSTEESTG

-607 EAVGGETGYMMN
+607 EAVGGETGYMVGW
-619 CITQPGQLKDA
+619 ITQPGQLKDA

-647 GGEAAAANTFDEEY
+647 GGEAAAANTFDEKNGE
-661 GKVQTSGKSSGN
+661 VQTSGKSSGN

-687 GGRSAMS
+687 GGHSAMS

-716 EADDNAIAIAGG
+716 EADDNAIAGG
-728 FAEKG
+728 FAEEG

-763 SNTLNLH
+763 GNTLNLH

-776 KNLNYF
+776 KNLGYF

-946 YIDSNGMAANVGLIR
+946 
-961 RIRRDGA
+961 
-968 IDTVM
+968 
-973 PFLEY
+973 
-978 GRSNYASFL
+978 
-987 DDGARGDGRQH
+987 
-998 YTGGGVLL
+998 
-1006 RRDLDDGKYYEGA
+1006 
-1019 IRAGRLKGDF
+1019 
-1029 HGIIDSTALRY
+1029 
-1040 DSSAPYVAAQAGAG
+1040 
-1054 KIYAKDRD
+1054 
-1062 TYDLYGKF
+1062 
-1070 FWTHLGSDTA
+1070 
-1080 TIRNSRGEA
+1080 
-1089 KYEFDDINSYRTRL
+1089 
-1103 GMRWTRNFDK
+1103 
-1113 VRSLYAGIGWDYEF
+1113 
-1127 DSKAR
+1127 
-1132 AFYDAYRTD
+1132 
-1141 TPTVKGSSEF
+1141 
-1151 LELGWKSKVT
+1151 
-1161 SDHPWGVDLKATGW
+1161 
-1175 TGKQEGGTLFATV
+1175 
-1188 SRSF
+1188 

>member
-29 AVTVRSADG
+29 AVTVGPVDG
-38 TEKSLT
+38 TEKPLT
-44 ETEFTSLYGNTHTHS
+44 NTEFTSLYGNTYTGS

-66 ISGEGTVTLK
+66 ISGEGTVTL
-76 GETVSPG
+76 
-83 GLSYA
+83 
-88 ATANTLAGAYTLE
+88 NTLAGAYTLE
-101 SKDASNNKLSVTDGA
+101 SGDASNNKLSVTDGA
-116 SVSFSNAL
+116 SVSFSNAT
-124 DNWIAGGISM
+124 DNWIAGGRSM

-147 VSLNLPDDTSS
+147 VSLNLPDATPSS
-158 LEIAGGVSVSGA
+158 LKIAGG
-170 SASAGASGNTV
+170 
-181 TLSNSTAQS
+181 
-190 SYIYGGYM
+190 
-198 EYHGDTSAK
+198 
-207 ADAVA
+207 
-212 GVNHNTVTLTNTSVS
+212 
-227 GTRVYGGYVS
+227 
-237 NSSSAPALN
+237 
-246 ASSNT
+246 
-251 VEISN
+251 
-256 TAEKEYGVFTV
+256 
-267 TGGYTKYGD
+267 
-276 ANDNTVKITGTK
+276 
-288 VTDDDEIYLTSVS
+288 
-301 SDITGGETGS
+301 ETES
-311 GNADGNTVTLDTITS
+311 GNADGNTVTLDTIAS

-346 MSVLPVSAEEST
+346 MSVLPVSA
-358 ETDTSTEAD
+358 
-367 PISTSASSNSVTITG
+367 
-382 SQVEGVYGGYM
+382 
-393 QYYGDTSAEAD
+393 
-404 AVAGV
+404 
-409 NHNTVTLT
+409 
-417 NTSASGTSVYGGYV
+417 
-431 LSSGSAPALNASS
+431 
-444 NTVEISNTAEKEYGV
+444 
-459 STVTGGYTG
+459 
-468 YGDANDN
+468 
-475 TVKITGTKVTDDDEI
+475 
-490 YLTSVSS
+490 
-497 DITGGE
+497 
-503 TESGNADGNT
+503 
-513 VTLDTITSSGIVYGG
+513 
-528 RAGNCNNVPEAVLMS
+528 
-543 VLAVSEEESTE
+543 EESTE

-607 EAVGGETGYMMN
+607 EAVGGETGYMVGW
-619 CITQPGQLKDA
+619 ITQPGQLKDA

-647 GGEAAAANTFDEEY
+647 GGEAAAANTFDEKNGE
-661 GKVQTSGKSSGN
+661 VQTSGKSSGN

-687 GGRSAMS
+687 GGHSAMS

-716 EADDNAIAIAGG
+716 EADDNAIAGG
-728 FAEKG
+728 FAEEG

-763 SNTLNLH
+763 GNTLNLH

-776 KNLNYF
+776 KNLGYF

-973 PFLEY
+973 P
-978 GRSNYASFL
+978 
-987 DDGARGDGRQH
+987 
-998 YTGGGVLL
+998 
-1006 RRDLDDGKYYEGA
+1006 
-1019 IRAGRLKGDF
+1019 
-1029 HGIIDSTALRY
+1029 
-1040 DSSAPYVAAQAGAG
+1040 
-1054 KIYAKDRD
+1054 
-1062 TYDLYGKF
+1062 
-1070 FWTHLGSDTA
+1070 HL
-1080 TIRNSRGEA
+1080 
-1089 KYEFDDINSYRTRL
+1089 
-1103 GMRWTRNFDK
+1103 
-1113 VRSLYAGIGWDYEF
+1113 
-1127 DSKAR
+1127 
-1132 AFYDAYRTD
+1132 
-1141 TPTVKGSSEF
+1141 
-1151 LELGWKSKVT
+1151 
-1161 SDHPWGVDLKATGW
+1161 
-1175 TGKQEGGTLFATV
+1175 
-1188 SRSF
+1188 

>member
-1 MKKNYKLLATLV
+1 MEYYGDT
-13 LSGLAG
+13 S
-19 AAFGVLPAEA
+19 AEA
-29 AVTVRSADG
+29 DAV
-38 TEKSLT
+38 
-44 ETEFTSLYGNTHTHS
+44 
-59 TSGNTVS
+59 
-66 ISGEGTVTLK
+66 
-76 GETVSPG
+76 
-83 GLSYA
+83 
-88 ATANTLAGAYTLE
+88 AGV
-101 SKDASNNKLSVTDGA
+101 NH
-116 SVSFSNAL
+116 
-124 DNWIAGGISM
+124 
-134 KGAASGNQ
+134 
-142 VTLSG
+142 
-147 VSLNLPDDTSS
+147 
-158 LEIAGGVSVSGA
+158 
-170 SASAGASGNTV
+170 NTV
-181 TLSNSTAQS
+181 TLTNSTAQS
-190 SYIYGGYM
+190 SYIYGGYGGYM
-198 EYHGDTSAK
+198 EYYGDTSAE

-212 GVNHNTVTLTNTSVS
+212 GVNHNTVTLTNTSAS
-227 GTRVYGGYVS
+227 GTRVYGGFYGGYLVPTI
-237 NSSSAPALN
+237 ATFLN
-246 ASSNT
+246 DSSNT

-256 TAEKEYGVFTV
+256 TAEKKYGVST
-267 TGGYTKYGD
+267 
-276 ANDNTVKITGTK
+276 
-288 VTDDDEIYLTSVS
+288 
-301 SDITGGETGS
+301 
-311 GNADGNTVTLDTITS
+311 
-326 SGIVYGGRVGNGNN
+326 
-340 VVATVN
+340 
-346 MSVLPVSAEEST
+346 EEST

-382 SQVEGVYGGYM
+382 SQVEGVYGG
-393 QYYGDTSAEAD
+393 
-404 AVAGV
+404 
-409 NHNTVTLT
+409 
-417 NTSASGTSVYGGYV
+417 
-431 LSSGSAPALNASS
+431 
-444 NTVEISNTAEKEYGV
+444 
-459 STVTGGYTG
+459 
-468 YGDANDN
+468 
-475 TVKITGTKVTDDDEI
+475 
-490 YLTSVSS
+490 
-497 DITGGE
+497 
-503 TESGNADGNT
+503 
-513 VTLDTITSSGIVYGG
+513 
-528 RAGNCNNVPEAVLMS
+528 
-543 VLAVSEEESTE
+543 
-554 TDTSTEADPIST
+554 
-566 SASSNSVTIT
+566 
-576 GSQVKGVYGG
+576 

-607 EAVGGETGYMMN
+607 EAVGGETGYMVN
-619 CITQPGQLKDA
+619 WITQPGQLKDA

-647 GGEAAAANTFDEEY
+647 GGEAAAANTFDEKDDE
-661 GKVQTSGKSSGN
+661 VQTSGKSSGN
-673 TVTINDGTVKNSVL
+673 TVTINDGTVKNRVL
-687 GGRSAMS
+687 GGHSAMS

-716 EADDNAIAIAGG
+716 EADDNAIAGG

-763 SNTLNLH
+763 GNTLNLH

-776 KNLNYF
+776 KNLGYF

-1006 RRDLDDGKYYEGA
+1006 RRDIDDGKYYEGA